1 MKKLILLISLLTA
14 LFPRVSAQASR
25 AVGSYDAAA
34 AKVSAQN
41 DLANWMSY
49 LPDDVF
55 VAHLSIPGT
64 HDTTTGHGFN
74 WTGAIAPGIMES
86 ASRTQTLTLSQQL
99 EKGVRAFDFRP
110 GLSSDKKSL
119 TCNHGISY
127 TKLSMTDAFNT
138 LTDYLDAHPK
148 EFFVIHLFR
157 GNVYQSGAPYGA
169 FDSQSDKNKYN
180 ELFNEFFNQG
190 KFNDYIVEY
199 TPYLKVKDMRGKMV
213 IFRRDRIDFAY
224 IAKAG
229 NFGTWRSDSELWTEE
244 SLVSVSN
251 AKDPTVRGTMAV
263 TDVSSP
269 ENDDQL
275 QTELN
280 SIAAI
285 NKFAREQVRPNEAK
299 TANSSYKPTLVMC
312 FTSGALYNENRTG
325 YAQNASHTNPH
336 LTNLIKQSAA
346 DGKAGPTGIVL
357 SDWVYVT
364 EDSGYKT
371 DGETADTQIVPT
383 IALNNFDYI
392 SEFIL
397 DDELFSGNLETA
409 ETFWDLNTQYIFR
422 NKATGKFLSAGA
434 NWGTHAVL
442 GDVPIRI
449 TPRFDASTGM
459 HTLLTTFR
467 QGNTVNYLGA
477 NAYIDN
483 SEPCLLK
490 VKMVGDKTFT
500 FAREDGSML
509 TAVAADQGYADGTQ
523 YKVDFGVE
531 VENDEMQQWEVVRV
545 KDYVNTLAATASN
558 SNPVDLTIMVRGN
571 QFHANDGDNDLWQWK
586 DYGDTRYCVK
596 HTKNCW
602 LGSNKDIVSKNIE
615 TDKDCFVKLH
625 HNFDGHSVSSIN
637 LGKLSKWELFQVIED
652 LPDGVYQVKA
662 SIANYAV
669 PKGGDPSKDEYLYL
683 QLTGSYGSDS
693 PKEVTTSIEYNAENK
708 SGNFSDA
715 AEYLKEL
722 RKSTNINTSSLVTVK
737 NGKLEIRFRKGSN
750 KSAVSVGIDNVKLI
764 YLGPDTSEGLD
775 FLKKVLADADA
786 KVKYLS
792 QTSQEEWKTKELI
805 NKYKTWVENSS
816 ADQIEGDGSKEA
828 YEVYTILRELTY
840 KVVTDGAADNTDLT
854 PAIINNSF
862 ELGNGFGWNINSVGG
877 TEKAVS
883 DTKVVLRGDKDGT
896 YYMSGSD
903 VAGDYLFNTFERL
916 TDNAEPRG
924 TVLSQSIP
932 GLPAGHYRLNFAA
945 ATTSSADEPR
955 YLWVDING
963 IKTKS
968 QPLTLDRANA
978 QTISVEF
985 DVAENTEEVT
995 ISVCGANADGSWD
1008 DYGGVW
1014 YKVDNFRLYYHGTTK
1029 VCQFYDRLNRAIQR
1043 FTALAS
1049 TLPKKYSSQWQ
1060 PTKYRHYYEEHLASH
1075 QNQNNPDP
1083 DDPNLEDPMNGSNGL
1098 KEIEEMYAELRALV
1112 LSQTEEGADMTGA
1125 ILNQSFEL
1133 GDMTGWTC
1141 EMDPTADT
1149 KVTRGDQ
1156 EDVYKT
1162 SGLDKEYLFNTYL
1175 GPDPGTSAP
1184 LYQTVT
1190 GIPAGHY
1197 RLTALVAS
1205 DAGNKFFLAADRTFS
1220 DMMTIPATTD
1230 GTEAKTKFHEMT
1242 VEFEV
1247 TDPTQDVTIG
1257 IYPSNDGSFNA
1268 DPKPETK
1275 GPWFKADNFRLTL
1288 IRKFIG
1294 IDWTWTTPD
1303 HVYDTLIL
1311 PFAADVP
1318 AGMEIYNTS
1327 GVDETVKSEDYQ
1339 VLKLEK
1345 ADRIEANTPYVVKR
1359 VEIVDDTESGA
1370 ENEPQAAPARAPR
1383 AGAQVET
1390 YTFTGSAV
1398 NDPDQDLYKKGL
1410 LTGTLGGTK
1419 MTGGDGTM
1427 NFAEEKNF
1435 FLVNLAGTDEDV
1447 KPNHGYIAAAD
1458 REGLKDALY
1467 LENYPDL
1474 TPTGVEAVAVDGELS
1489 GEVDVY
1495 TAAGVIVRRGV
1506 EAGNALEGLPRGI
1519 YIITDGRNTVK
1530 FLK

>member
-1 MKKLILLISLLTA
+1 MKKLIILICLLTA

-25 AVGSYDAAA
+25 AVAAYDAAA
-34 AKVSAQN
+34 AKVNAQN

-55 VAHLSIPGT
+55 VAHLSIPGS

-74 WTGAIAPGIMES
+74 GTGIIA
-86 ASRTQTLTLSQQL
+86 ASTHASSSQTQTATLDEQL
-99 EKGVRAFDFRP
+99 AGGLRAFDFRP
-110 GLSSDKKSL
+110 GLSSDKTYL
-119 TCNHGISY
+119 NCNHGISP
-127 TKLSMTDAFNT
+127 TKISMEAAFT
-138 LTDYLDAHPK
+138 KLTDYLDAHPG

-157 GNVYQSGAPYGA
+157 GNVYQSGAPLYA
-169 FDSQSDKNKYN
+169 YDSQSDKDTYN
-180 ELFNEFFNQG
+180 RLFNEFFNQG
-190 KFNDYIVEY
+190 KFSNYIVDY
-199 TPYLKVKDMRGKMV
+199 SPNLKVKDMRGKMV

-229 NFGTWRSDSELWTEE
+229 NFGNWRSDTELWTEE

-280 SIAAI
+280 SITAI

-299 TANSSYKPTLVMC
+299 TANSSYKPTWVMC

-325 YAQNASHTNPH
+325 YAQNATHTNPH

-346 DGKAGPTGIVL
+346 EGKAGPTGIVL
-357 SDWVYVT
+357 SDWVL
-364 EDSGYKT
+364 T
-371 DGETADTQIVPT
+371 DKYGNYETKGVDLIPAI
-383 IALNNFDYI
+383 IYNNFDYI

-490 VKMVGDKTFT
+490 VKMVGEKTFT
-500 FAREDGSML
+500 FAREDGLML
-509 TAVAADQGYADGTQ
+509 TAGAADQVYADGTQ
-523 YKVDFGVE
+523 YKVDFGAE
-531 VENDEMQQWEVVRV
+531 VENDEMQQWEVIRV
-545 KDYVNTLAATASN
+545 KDYVNNLAATASN
-558 SNPVDLTIMVRGN
+558 NNPVDLTVMVRGN
-571 QFHANDGDNDLWQWK
+571 QFHANDDDENAKWSFDAKSYSVANAKAKRGYLN
-586 DYGDTRYCVK
+586 
-596 HTKNCW
+596 KN
-602 LGSNKDIVSKNIE
+602 VE
-615 TDKDCFVKLH
+615 TDKDGFVKLY
-625 HNFDGHSVSSIN
+625 NDDTA
-637 LGKLSKWELFQVIED
+637 LSGFGRSTAWELYQIIED
-652 LPDGVYQVKA
+652 LPNGVYQVT
-662 SIANYAV
+662 ANVANCAV
-669 PKGGDPSKDEYLYL
+669 SSTNESKDEYMRLR
-683 QLTGSYGSDS
+683 LTGGIDGESEDV
-693 PKEVTTSIEYNAENK
+693 KNTEVAYSGK
-708 SGNFSDA
+708 SGNYSDA
-715 AEYLKEL
+715 TEYLNIL
-722 RKSTNINTSSLVTVK
+722 RNSSLTTKSTMVTVD
-737 NGKLEIRFRKGSN
+737 NGRLEIRFLKGSN
-750 KSAVSVGIDNVKLI
+750 TSKVSVAIDNVKLL
-764 YLGPDTSEGLD
+764 YLGPDPAAASN
-775 FLKKVLADADA
+775 FLEKVLADADA
-786 KVKYLS
+786 KVALLPEAYRDGWEADMQPYRAMLN
-792 QTSQEEWKTKELI
+792 TSNIQ
-805 NKYKTWVENSS
+805 
-816 ADQIEGDGSKEA
+816 GDGSQEA
-828 YEVYTILRELTY
+828 YEIYTKLRERAF
-840 KVVTDGAADNTDLT
+840 KVVTDGAADNTDMT
-854 PAIINNSF
+854 PALINSSF
-862 ELGNGFGWNINSVGG
+862 EIGTGFGWNITYVD
-877 TEKAVS
+877 
-883 DTKVVLRGDKDGT
+883 DTKVTANDGV
-896 YYMSGSD
+896 YKMD
-903 VAGDYLFNTFERL
+903 VSESAGTYLFNTWQ
-916 TDNAEPRG
+916 NGRG

-945 ATTSSADEPR
+945 GTDSNR
-955 YLWVDING
+955 YLWIDVNG
-963 IKTKS
+963 IKTRS
-968 QPLTLDRANA
+968 PLLELAADNA
-978 QTISVEF
+978 ELVSFEF

-995 ISVCGANADGSWD
+995 ISICGANDDGSWD
-1008 DYGGVW
+1008 DFGGNW
-1014 YKVDNFRLYYHGTTK
+1014 YKVDNFKLYYHGKTK
-1029 VCQFYDRLNRAIQR
+1029 VCPFYERLNKAITR
-1043 FTALAS
+1043 FTNLAN
-1049 TLPKKYSSQWQ
+1049 TLPDKYASQWH
-1060 PTKYRHYYEEHLASH
+1060 PTKYRKMYEDHINSGTH
-1075 QNQNNPDP
+1075 DTDP
-1083 DDPNLEDPMNGSNGL
+1083 DASDPLNGSNGL
-1098 KEIEEMYAELRALV
+1098 KEIQEMYAELRALV
-1112 LSQTEEGADMTGA
+1112 LSQTEEGADMAGA

-1162 SGLDKEYLFNTYL
+1162 NGLDKEYLFNTYL

-1184 LYQTVT
+1184 VYQTVT

-1220 DMMTIPATTD
+1220 DLMTIPATTD

-1247 TDPTQDVTIG
+1247 TEPTQDVTIG

-1268 DPKPETK
+1268 DTKPETM

-1327 GVDETVKSEDYQ
+1327 AVDETVKSEDYQ

-1345 ADRIEANTPYVVKR
+1345 ADKIEANTPYVVKR
-1359 VEIVDDTESGA
+1359 VEIVDDTESGS
-1370 ENEPQAAPARAPR
+1370 ETEPQSAPARAPR

-1435 FLVNLAGTDEDV
+1435 FLVNLAGTDEEV

-1506 EAGNALEGLPRGI
+1506 EAGSALEGLPRGI

-1530 FLK
+1530 SLK

>member
-1 MKKLILLISLLTA
+1 MKKLIILICLLTA

-25 AVGSYDAAA
+25 AVAAYDAAA
-34 AKVSAQN
+34 AKVNAQN

-55 VAHLSIPGT
+55 VAHLSIPGS

-74 WTGAIAPGIMES
+74 GTGIIA
-86 ASRTQTLTLSQQL
+86 ASTHASSSQTQTATLDEQL
-99 EKGVRAFDFRP
+99 AGGLRAFDFRP
-110 GLSSDKKSL
+110 GLSSDKTYL
-119 TCNHGISY
+119 NCNHGISP
-127 TKLSMTDAFNT
+127 TKISMEAAFT
-138 LTDYLDAHPK
+138 KLTDYLDAHPG

-157 GNVYQSGAPYGA
+157 GNVYQSGAPLYA
-169 FDSQSDKNKYN
+169 YDSQSDKDTYN
-180 ELFNEFFNQG
+180 RLFNEFFNQG
-190 KFNDYIVEY
+190 KFSNYIVDY
-199 TPYLKVKDMRGKMV
+199 SPNLKVKDMRGKMV

-229 NFGTWRSDSELWTEE
+229 NFGNWRSDTELWTEE

-280 SIAAI
+280 SITAI

-299 TANSSYKPTLVMC
+299 TANSSYKPTWVMC

-325 YAQNASHTNPH
+325 YAQNATHTNPH

-346 DGKAGPTGIVL
+346 EGKAGPTGIVL
-357 SDWVYVT
+357 SDWVL
-364 EDSGYKT
+364 T
-371 DGETADTQIVPT
+371 DKYGNYETKGVDLIPAI
-383 IALNNFDYI
+383 IYNNFDYI

-490 VKMVGDKTFT
+490 VKMVGEKTFT
-500 FAREDGSML
+500 FAREDGLML
-509 TAVAADQGYADGTQ
+509 TAGAADQVYADGTQ
-523 YKVDFGVE
+523 YKVDFGAE
-531 VENDEMQQWEVVRV
+531 VENDEMQQWEVIRV
-545 KDYVNTLAATASN
+545 KDYVNNLAATASN
-558 SNPVDLTIMVRGN
+558 NNPVDLTVMVRGN
-571 QFHANDGDNDLWQWK
+571 QFHANDDDENAKWSFDAKSYSVANAKAKRGYLN
-586 DYGDTRYCVK
+586 
-596 HTKNCW
+596 KN
-602 LGSNKDIVSKNIE
+602 VE
-615 TDKDCFVKLH
+615 TDKDGFVKLY
-625 HNFDGHSVSSIN
+625 NDDTA
-637 LGKLSKWELFQVIED
+637 LSGYGRSTAWELYQIIED
-652 LPDGVYQVKA
+652 LPNGVYQVT
-662 SIANYAV
+662 ANVANCAV
-669 PKGGDPSKDEYLYL
+669 SSTNESKDEYMRLR
-683 QLTGSYGSDS
+683 LTGGIGGESEDV
-693 PKEVTTSIEYNAENK
+693 KNTEVAYSGK
-708 SGNFSDA
+708 SGNYSDA
-715 AEYLKEL
+715 TEYLNIL
-722 RKSTNINTSSLVTVK
+722 RNSSLTTKSTMVTVD
-737 NGKLEIRFRKGSN
+737 NGRLEIRFLKGSN
-750 KSAVSVGIDNVKLI
+750 TSKVSVAIDNVKLL
-764 YLGPDTSEGLD
+764 YLGPDPAAASN
-775 FLKKVLADADA
+775 FLEKVLADADA
-786 KVKYLS
+786 KVALLPEAYRDGWEADMQPYRAMLN
-792 QTSQEEWKTKELI
+792 TSNIQ
-805 NKYKTWVENSS
+805 
-816 ADQIEGDGSKEA
+816 GDGSQEA
-828 YEVYTILRELTY
+828 YEIYTKLRERAF
-840 KVVTDGAADNTDLT
+840 KVVTGGAADNTDMT
-854 PAIINNSF
+854 PALINSSF
-862 ELGNGFGWNINSVGG
+862 EIGTGFGWNITYVG
-877 TEKAVS
+877 
-883 DTKVVLRGDKDGT
+883 DTKVTANDGV
-896 YYMSGSD
+896 YKMD
-903 VAGDYLFNTFERL
+903 VSESAGTYLFNTWQ
-916 TDNAEPRG
+916 NGRG

-945 ATTSSADEPR
+945 GTDSNR
-955 YLWVDING
+955 YLWIDVNG
-963 IKTKS
+963 IKTRS
-968 QPLTLDRANA
+968 PLLELAADNA
-978 QTISVEF
+978 ELVSFEF

-995 ISVCGANADGSWD
+995 ISICGANDDGSWD
-1008 DYGGVW
+1008 DFGGNW
-1014 YKVDNFRLYYHGTTK
+1014 YKVDNFKLYYHGKTK
-1029 VCQFYDRLNRAIQR
+1029 VCPFYERLNKAITR
-1043 FTALAS
+1043 FTNLAN
-1049 TLPKKYSSQWQ
+1049 TLPDKYASQWH
-1060 PTKYRHYYEEHLASH
+1060 PTKYRKMYEDHINSGTH
-1075 QNQNNPDP
+1075 DTDP
-1083 DDPNLEDPMNGSNGL
+1083 DASDPLNGSNGL
-1098 KEIEEMYAELRALV
+1098 KEIQEMYAELRALV
-1112 LSQTEEGADMTGA
+1112 LSQTEEGADMAGA

-1162 SGLDKEYLFNTYL
+1162 NGLDKEYLFNTYL

-1184 LYQTVT
+1184 VYQTVT

-1220 DMMTIPATTD
+1220 DLMTIPATTD

-1247 TDPTQDVTIG
+1247 TEPTQDVTIG

-1268 DPKPETK
+1268 DTKPETM

-1327 GVDETVKSEDYQ
+1327 AVDETVKSEDYQ

-1345 ADRIEANTPYVVKR
+1345 ADKIEANTPYVVKR
-1359 VEIVDDTESGA
+1359 VEIVDDTESGS
-1370 ENEPQAAPARAPR
+1370 ETEPQSAPARAPR

-1435 FLVNLAGTDEDV
+1435 FLVNLAGTDEEV

-1530 FLK
+1530 SLK

>member
-1 MKKLILLISLLTA
+1 MKKLIILICLLTA
-14 LFPRVSAQASR
+14 LFPWVSAQALR
-25 AVGSYDAAA
+25 ADAAYDAAA
-34 AKVSAQN
+34 AKVNAQN

-86 ASRTQTLTLSQQL
+86 ASRTQTLTLSEQL

-138 LTDYLDAHPK
+138 LTGYLDAHPK

-213 IFRRDRIDFAY
+213 VFRRDRIDFAY

-229 NFGTWRSDSELWTEE
+229 NFGNWRSDSELWTEE

-269 ENDDQL
+269 EGDEL

-280 SIAAI
+280 SITAI

-299 TANSSYKPTLVMC
+299 TANSSYKPTWVMC
-312 FTSGALYNENRTG
+312 FTSGALDGENRTG
-325 YAQNASHTNPH
+325 YAKNASNTNPH

-346 DGKAGPTGIVL
+346 EGKAGPTGIVL

-449 TPRFDASTGM
+449 TPRFDNTTGM
-459 HTLLTTFR
+459 HSLLTTFK
-467 QGNTVNYLGA
+467 QPEKEVGYIGE
-477 NAYIDN
+477 NAYVDN
-483 SEPCLLK
+483 PEPCLLK
-490 VKMVGDKTFT
+490 VKMVGEKTFT
-500 FAREDGSML
+500 FARENGKML
-509 TAVAADQGYADGTQ
+509 SAAESSVIDLLEDSENPAKVYADGTK
-523 YKVDFGVE
+523 YKVGYLDE
-531 VENDEMQQWEVVRV
+531 VENDEMQQWEVIRV
-545 KDYVNTLAATASN
+545 KDYVNTLAATASKD
-558 SNPVDLTIMVRGN
+558 NPVDLSVMVRGN
-571 QFHANDGDNDLWQWK
+571 QFHANDDDENAKWTWEHDGGTYLAQT
-586 DYGDTRYCVK
+586 YEPYRAYE
-596 HTKNCW
+596 TKNQ
-602 LGSNKDIVSKNIE
+602 E
-615 TDKDCFVKLH
+615 TDKDTYVKLYTTREMPI
-625 HNFDGHSVSSIN
+625 GRGSMSQWR
-637 LGKLSKWELFQVIED
+637 LYQVIED
-652 LPDGVYQVKA
+652 LPDGRYQV
-662 SIANYAV
+662 IADVVNCA
-669 PKGGDPSKDEYLYL
+669 GGGTTHM
-683 QLTGSYGSDS
+683 QITGSIG
-693 PKEVTTSIEYNAENK
+693 A
-708 SGNFSDA
+708 SDA
-715 AEYLKEL
+715 KQTNSDATYTKNTGNHGADVYIPYLRSGDYTL
-722 RKSTNINTSSLVTVK
+722 TSSEVAVS
-737 NGKLEIRFRKGSN
+737 NGRLEIRFFKDSN
-750 KSAVSVGIDNVKLI
+750 RSINSVAIDNVKLL
-764 YLGPDTSEGLD
+764 YLGPDPAAASD

-786 KVKYLS
+786 KVAMLPETYRNGWDSDMQSYRDKANNNLV
-792 QTSQEEWKTKELI
+792 
-805 NKYKTWVENSS
+805 N
-816 ADQIEGDGSKEA
+816 GDGTAEA
-828 YEVYTILRELTY
+828 YEIYTNLRERTY
-840 KVVTDGAADNTDLT
+840 KVVTEGAADNTDLT

-862 ELGNGFGWNINSVGG
+862 ELGNGFGWNINAVG
-877 TEKAVS
+877 
-883 DTKVVLRGDKDGT
+883 DTRVVERGNMDGT
-896 YYMSGSD
+896 YYMAGSD
-903 VAGDYLFNTFERL
+903 VAGDYLFNTYKGQ
-916 TDNAEPRG
+916 DNTTARG

-945 ATTSSADEPR
+945 ATKSSADSPR

-968 QPLTLDRANA
+968 QPLTLDLKNA
-978 QTISVEF
+978 QTVSVEF

-1075 QNQNNPDP
+1075 QDQNNPDP
-1083 DDPNLEDPMNGSNGL
+1083 DDPDLTDPMNGSNGL
-1098 KEIEEMYAELRALV
+1098 KEIQEMYAELRALV
-1112 LSQTEEGADMTGA
+1112 LSQTEEGANMTGA

-1141 EMDPTADT
+1141 EVDTEADT
-1149 KVTRGDQ
+1149 KVTLGDN
-1156 EDVYKT
+1156 DPNIKT
-1162 SGLDKEYLFNTYL
+1162 DGMDGKYLFNTWQY
-1175 GPDPGTSAP
+1175 GVSAP
-1184 LYQTVT
+1184 VYQTVT

-1220 DMMTIPATTD
+1220 DLMTIPATTD
-1230 GTEAKTKFHEMT
+1230 GTEAKTKFHEIT

-1247 TDPTQDVTIG
+1247 TEPTQDVTIG

-1268 DPKPETK
+1268 DTKPETM

-1327 GVDETVKSEDYQ
+1327 AVDETVKSEDYQ

-1345 ADRIEANTPYVVKR
+1345 ADKIEANTPYVVKR
-1359 VEIVDDTESGA
+1359 VEIVDDTESGS
-1370 ENEPQAAPARAPR
+1370 ETEPQSAPARAPR

-1435 FLVNLAGTDEDV
+1435 FLVNLAGTDEEV

-1495 TAAGVIVRRGV
+1495 TAAGVIVRCGV

-1519 YIITDGRNTVK
+1519 YIITDGRNTIK
-1530 FLK
+1530 SLK

>member
-1 MKKLILLISLLTA
+1 MKKLIILICLLTA

-25 AVGSYDAAA
+25 AVAAYDAAA
-34 AKVSAQN
+34 AKVNAQN

-86 ASRTQTLTLSQQL
+86 ASRTQTLTLSEQL

-138 LTDYLDAHPK
+138 LTGYLDAHPK

-213 IFRRDRIDFAY
+213 VFRRDRIDFAY

-229 NFGTWRSDSELWTEE
+229 NFGNWRSDSELWTEE

-269 ENDDQL
+269 EGDEL

-280 SIAAI
+280 SITAI

-299 TANSSYKPTLVMC
+299 TANSSYKPTWVMC
-312 FTSGALYNENRTG
+312 FTSGALDGENRTG
-325 YAQNASHTNPH
+325 YAKNASNTNPH

-346 DGKAGPTGIVL
+346 EGKAGPTGIVL

-449 TPRFDASTGM
+449 TPRFDNTTGM
-459 HTLLTTFR
+459 HSLLTTFK
-467 QGNTVNYLGA
+467 QGGGDAVNYIAPNPNGSDPDDP
-477 NAYIDN
+477 YVDTQT
-483 SEPCLLK
+483 PCLMK
-490 VKMVGDKTFT
+490 VKVVGDIADKTFT
-500 FAREDGSML
+500 FARADGKML
-509 TAVAADQGYADGTQ
+509 TADETDHVYADGTQ
-523 YKVDFGVE
+523 YRVRFCAE
-531 VENDEMQQWEVVRV
+531 SENNEMQQWEVLRV
-545 KDYVNTLAATASN
+545 KDYVNTLAATASKD
-558 SNPVDLTIMVRGN
+558 NPVDLTVMVRGN
-571 QFHANDGDNDLWQWK
+571 QFHANDDDENAKWSFASK
-586 DYGDTRYCVK
+586 SHYGVSRA
-596 HTKNCW
+596 
-602 LGSNKDIVSKNIE
+602 GKDIVGNNLWD
-615 TDKDCFVKLH
+615 DKDFFVKLF
-625 HNFDGHSVSSIN
+625 NSKGTADGYGEATGWT
-637 LGKLSKWELFQVIED
+637 LDQVIED
-652 LPDGVYQVKA
+652 LPNGRYKVVADIVNCAGDNTTTLQIVGSFGASESNSSPVVQAKYTQNTGNHSAETFRNYFKTGDYQV
-662 SIANYAV
+662 
-669 PKGGDPSKDEYLYL
+669 
-683 QLTGSYGSDS
+683 
-693 PKEVTTSIEYNAENK
+693 TS
-708 SGNFSDA
+708 G
-715 AEYLKEL
+715 
-722 RKSTNINTSSLVTVK
+722 LVTVT
-737 NGKLEIRFRKGSN
+737 NGKLKILFEKGSN
-750 KSAVSVGIDNVKLI
+750 TSIVSVGIDNVKLL
-764 YLGPDTSEGLD
+764 YLGPDPAAASD

-786 KVKYLS
+786 KVAMLPETYRDGWDSDMQSYRDKANNNL
-792 QTSQEEWKTKELI
+792 
-805 NKYKTWVENSS
+805 V
-816 ADQIEGDGSKEA
+816 DGDGTAEA
-828 YEVYTILRELTY
+828 YEIYTNLRERAF
-840 KVVTDGAADNTDLT
+840 KVVTDGAADNTDMT
-854 PAIINNSF
+854 PALINSSF
-862 ELGNGFGWNINSVGG
+862 EIGTGFGWNITYVG
-877 TEKAVS
+877 
-883 DTKVVLRGDKDGT
+883 DTKVTANDGV
-896 YYMSGSD
+896 YKMD
-903 VAGDYLFNTFERL
+903 VSESAGTYLFNTWQ
-916 TDNAEPRG
+916 NGRG

-945 ATTSSADEPR
+945 GTDSNR
-955 YLWVDING
+955 YLWIDVNG
-963 IKTKS
+963 IKTRS
-968 QPLTLDRANA
+968 PLLELAADNA
-978 QTISVEF
+978 ELVSFEF

-995 ISVCGANADGSWD
+995 ISICGANDDGSWD
-1008 DYGGVW
+1008 DFGGNW
-1014 YKVDNFRLYYHGTTK
+1014 YKVDNFKLYYHGKTK
-1029 VCQFYDRLNRAIQR
+1029 VCPFYERLNKAITR
-1043 FTALAS
+1043 FTNLAN
-1049 TLPKKYSSQWQ
+1049 TLPDKYASQWH
-1060 PTKYRHYYEEHLASH
+1060 PTKYRKMYEDHINSGTH
-1075 QNQNNPDP
+1075 DTDP
-1083 DDPNLEDPMNGSNGL
+1083 DASDPLNGSNGL
-1098 KEIEEMYAELRALV
+1098 KEIQEMYAELRALV
-1112 LSQTEEGADMTGA
+1112 LSQTEEGADMAGA

-1162 SGLDKEYLFNTYL
+1162 NGLDKEYLFNTYL

-1184 LYQTVT
+1184 VYQTVT

-1197 RLTALVAS
+1197 RLTAQVAS

-1220 DMMTIPATTD
+1220 DLMTIPATTD

-1247 TDPTQDVTIG
+1247 TEPTQDVTIG

-1268 DPKPETK
+1268 DTKPETM

-1327 GVDETVKSEDYQ
+1327 AVDETVKSEDYQ

-1345 ADRIEANTPYVVKR
+1345 ADKIEANTPYVVKR
-1359 VEIVDDTESGA
+1359 VEIVDDTESGS
-1370 ENEPQAAPARAPR
+1370 ETEPQSAPARAPR

-1435 FLVNLAGTDEDV
+1435 FLVNLAGTDEV
-1447 KPNHGYIAAAD
+1447 VQPNHGYIAAAD

-1519 YIITDGRNTVK
+1519 YIITDGRNTIK
-1530 FLK
+1530 SLK

>member
-1 MKKLILLISLLTA
+1 MKKLIILICLLTA

-25 AVGSYDAAA
+25 AVAAYDAAA
-34 AKVSAQN
+34 AKVNAQN

-55 VAHLSIPGT
+55 VAHLSIPGS

-74 WTGAIAPGIMES
+74 GTGIIA
-86 ASRTQTLTLSQQL
+86 ASTHASSSQTQTATLDEQL
-99 EKGVRAFDFRP
+99 AGGLRAFDFRP
-110 GLSSDKKSL
+110 GLSSDKTYL
-119 TCNHGISY
+119 NCNHGISP
-127 TKLSMTDAFNT
+127 TKISMEAAFT
-138 LTDYLDAHPK
+138 KLTDYLDAHPG

-157 GNVYQSGAPYGA
+157 GNVYQSGAPLYA
-169 FDSQSDKNKYN
+169 YDSQSDKDTYN
-180 ELFNEFFNQG
+180 RLFNEFFNQG
-190 KFNDYIVEY
+190 KFSNYIVDY
-199 TPYLKVKDMRGKMV
+199 SPNLKVKDMRGKMV

-229 NFGTWRSDSELWTEE
+229 NFGNWRSDTELWTEE

-280 SIAAI
+280 SITAI

-299 TANSSYKPTLVMC
+299 TANSSYKPTWVMC

-325 YAQNASHTNPH
+325 YAQNATHTNPH

-346 DGKAGPTGIVL
+346 EGKAGPTGIVL
-357 SDWVYVT
+357 SDWVL
-364 EDSGYKT
+364 T
-371 DGETADTQIVPT
+371 DKYGNYETKGVDLIPAI
-383 IALNNFDYI
+383 IYNNFDYI

-490 VKMVGDKTFT
+490 VKMVGEKTFT
-500 FAREDGSML
+500 FAREDGLML
-509 TAVAADQGYADGTQ
+509 TAGAADQVYADGTQ
-523 YKVDFGVE
+523 YKVDFGAE
-531 VENDEMQQWEVVRV
+531 VENDEMQQWEVIRV
-545 KDYVNTLAATASN
+545 KDYVNNLAATASN
-558 SNPVDLTIMVRGN
+558 NNPVDLTVMVRGN
-571 QFHANDGDNDLWQWK
+571 QFHANDDDENAKWSFDAKSYSVANAKAKRGYLN
-586 DYGDTRYCVK
+586 
-596 HTKNCW
+596 KN
-602 LGSNKDIVSKNIE
+602 VE
-615 TDKDCFVKLH
+615 TDKDGFVKLY
-625 HNFDGHSVSSIN
+625 NDDTA
-637 LGKLSKWELFQVIED
+637 LSGYGRSTAWELYQIIED
-652 LPDGVYQVKA
+652 LPNGVYQVT
-662 SIANYAV
+662 ANVANCAV
-669 PKGGDPSKDEYLYL
+669 SSTNESKDEYMRLR
-683 QLTGSYGSDS
+683 LTGGIGGESEDV
-693 PKEVTTSIEYNAENK
+693 KNTEVAYSGK
-708 SGNFSDA
+708 SGNYSDA
-715 AEYLKEL
+715 TEYLNIL
-722 RKSTNINTSSLVTVK
+722 RNSSLTTKSTMVTVD
-737 NGKLEIRFRKGSN
+737 NGRLEIRFLKGSN
-750 KSAVSVGIDNVKLI
+750 TSKVSVAIDNVKLL
-764 YLGPDTSEGLD
+764 YLGPDPAAASN
-775 FLKKVLADADA
+775 FLEKVLADADA
-786 KVKYLS
+786 KVALLPEAYRDGWEADMQPYRAMLN
-792 QTSQEEWKTKELI
+792 TSNIQ
-805 NKYKTWVENSS
+805 
-816 ADQIEGDGSKEA
+816 GDGSQEA
-828 YEVYTILRELTY
+828 YEIYTKLRERAF
-840 KVVTDGAADNTDLT
+840 KVVTDGAADNTDMT
-854 PAIINNSF
+854 PALINSSF
-862 ELGNGFGWNINSVGG
+862 EIGTGFGWNITYVG
-877 TEKAVS
+877 
-883 DTKVVLRGDKDGT
+883 DTKVTANDGV
-896 YYMSGSD
+896 YKMD
-903 VAGDYLFNTFERL
+903 VSESAGTYLFNTWQ
-916 TDNAEPRG
+916 NGRG

-945 ATTSSADEPR
+945 GTDSNR
-955 YLWVDING
+955 YLWIDVNG
-963 IKTKS
+963 IKTRS
-968 QPLTLDRANA
+968 PLLELAADNA
-978 QTISVEF
+978 ELVSFEF

-995 ISVCGANADGSWD
+995 ISICGANDDGSWD
-1008 DYGGVW
+1008 DFGGNW
-1014 YKVDNFRLYYHGTTK
+1014 YKVDNFKLYYHGKTK
-1029 VCQFYDRLNRAIQR
+1029 VCPFYERLNKAITR
-1043 FTALAS
+1043 FTNLAN
-1049 TLPKKYSSQWQ
+1049 TLPDKYASQWH
-1060 PTKYRHYYEEHLASH
+1060 PTKYRKMYEDHINSGTH
-1075 QNQNNPDP
+1075 DTDP
-1083 DDPNLEDPMNGSNGL
+1083 DASDPLNGSNGL
-1098 KEIEEMYAELRALV
+1098 KEIQEMYAELRALV
-1112 LSQTEEGADMTGA
+1112 LSQTEEGADMAGA

-1162 SGLDKEYLFNTYL
+1162 NGLDKEYLFNTYL

-1184 LYQTVT
+1184 VYQTVT

-1220 DMMTIPATTD
+1220 DLMTIPATTD

-1247 TDPTQDVTIG
+1247 TEPTQDVTIG

-1268 DPKPETK
+1268 DTKPETM

-1327 GVDETVKSEDYQ
+1327 AVDETVKSEDYQ

-1345 ADRIEANTPYVVKR
+1345 ADKIEANTPYVVKR
-1359 VEIVDDTESGA
+1359 VEIVDDTESGS
-1370 ENEPQAAPARAPR
+1370 ETEPQSAPARAPR

-1435 FLVNLAGTDEDV
+1435 FLVNLAGTDEEV

-1530 FLK
+1530 SLK

>member
-1 MKKLILLISLLTA
+1 MKKLIILICLLTA
-14 LFPRVSAQASR
+14 LFPWVSAQALR
-25 AVGSYDAAA
+25 ADAAYDAAA
-34 AKVSAQN
+34 AKVNAQN

-86 ASRTQTLTLSQQL
+86 ASRTQTLTLSEQL

-138 LTDYLDAHPK
+138 LTGYLDAHPK

-213 IFRRDRIDFAY
+213 VFRRDRIDFAY

-229 NFGTWRSDSELWTEE
+229 NFGNWRSDSELWTEE

-269 ENDDQL
+269 EGDEL

-280 SIAAI
+280 SITAI

-299 TANSSYKPTLVMC
+299 TANSSYKPTWVMC
-312 FTSGALYNENRTG
+312 FTSGALDGENRTG
-325 YAQNASHTNPH
+325 YAKNASNTNPH

-346 DGKAGPTGIVL
+346 EGKAGPTGIVL

-371 DGETADTQIVPT
+371 DGETADKQIVPT

-449 TPRFDASTGM
+449 TPRFDNTTGM
-459 HTLLTTFR
+459 HSLLTTFR
-467 QGNTVNYLGA
+467 QRETANYLGA
-477 NAYIDN
+477 DAYIDN
-483 SEPCLLK
+483 TDPCLLK
-490 VKMVGDKTFT
+490 VKMVGEKTFT
-500 FAREDGSML
+500 FAREDGLML
-509 TAVAADQGYADGTQ
+509 TAGAADQVYADGTQ
-523 YKVDFGVE
+523 YKVDFGAE

-545 KDYVNTLAATASN
+545 KDYVNSLAVTATRD
-558 SNPVDLTIMVRGN
+558 NPVDFTVLVRGS
-571 QFHANDGDNDLWQWK
+571 QFHVNDEDENNNWTFSPNRSDKAKL
-586 DYGDTRYCVK
+586 
-596 HTKNCW
+596 TKEF
-602 LGSNKDIVSKNIE
+602 VNIE
-615 TDKDCFVKLH
+615 TDKDQFIKIEGGTATPGFGDRTGW
-625 HNFDGHSVSSIN
+625 NFTQT
-637 LGKLSKWELFQVIED
+637 LTD
-652 LPDGVYQVKA
+652 LPDGLYQVTA
-662 SIANYAV
+662 DVVNCA
-669 PKGGDPSKDEYLYL
+669 GDEVGKVVMTVTGTNNSKSE
-683 QLTGSYGSDS
+683 
-693 PKEVTTSIEYNAENK
+693 
-708 SGNFSDA
+708 
-715 AEYLKEL
+715 
-722 RKSTNINTSSLVTVK
+722 TNINYCGSTTNFNANDFLTRLRNGNNTFTSGNVSVSD
-737 NGKLEIRFRKGSN
+737 GKLEIKFTKGSN
-750 KSAVSVGIDNVKLI
+750 TSNTWVAIDNVKLR
-764 YLGPDTSEGLD
+764 YLGSDPTAASD
-775 FLKKVLADADA
+775 FLAKVLADADA
-786 KVKYLS
+786 KVKMLPAEYQDGWDTDMAPYRAMLN
-792 QTSQEEWKTKELI
+792 TSNIQ
-805 NKYKTWVENSS
+805 
-816 ADQIEGDGSKEA
+816 GDGSQEA
-828 YEVYTILRELTY
+828 YEIYTKLRERAF
-840 KVVTDGAADNTDLT
+840 KVVTDGAADNTDMT
-854 PAIINNSF
+854 PALINSSF
-862 ELGNGFGWNINSVGG
+862 EIGTGFGWNITYVGDTRVTANDG
-877 TEKAVS
+877 VYKMTVS
-883 DTKVVLRGDKDGT
+883 DGAGT
-896 YYMSGSD
+896 
-903 VAGDYLFNTFERL
+903 YLFNTWQ
-916 TDNAEPRG
+916 DGRG
-924 TVLSQSIP
+924 TVLSQTLP

-945 ATTSSADEPR
+945 GTDADR
-955 YLWVDING
+955 YLWIDVNG
-963 IKTKS
+963 IKTRS
-968 QPLTLDRANA
+968 PLLELAADNA
-978 QTISVEF
+978 ELVSFEF

-995 ISVCGANADGSWD
+995 ISICGANNDGSWD
-1008 DYGGVW
+1008 DFGGNW
-1014 YKVDNFRLYYHGTTK
+1014 YKVDNFRLYYHGKTK
-1029 VCQFYDRLNRAIQR
+1029 VCPFYERLNKAITR
-1043 FTALAS
+1043 FTNLAN
-1049 TLPKKYSSQWQ
+1049 TLPDKYASQWH
-1060 PTKYRHYYEEHLASH
+1060 PTKYRKMYEDHINSGTH
-1075 QNQNNPDP
+1075 DTDP
-1083 DDPNLEDPMNGSNGL
+1083 DASDPLNGSNGI

-1112 LSQTEEGADMTGA
+1112 LSQTEEGADMSGA

-1197 RLTALVAS
+1197 RLTAQVAS
-1205 DAGNKFFLAADRTFS
+1205 DAGNKFFLAADRVFS
-1220 DMMTIPATTD
+1220 EMLTIPASTD
-1230 GTEAKTKFHEMT
+1230 GTEAKTKFHEIT

-1247 TDPTQDVTIG
+1247 TEPTQDVTIG
-1257 IYPSNDGSFNA
+1257 LYPTNNGSFNA
-1268 DPKPETK
+1268 DTKPETM

-1327 GVDETVKSEDYQ
+1327 AVDETVKSEDYQ

-1345 ADRIEANTPYVVKR
+1345 ADKIEANTPYVVKR

-1370 ENEPQAAPARAPR
+1370 ETEPQPAPARAPR

-1398 NDPDQDLYKKGL
+1398 NDPEQDLYKKGL

-1419 MTGGDGTM
+1419 MDGGDGTM

-1435 FLVNLAGTDEDV
+1435 FLVNLAGTDEVV

-1474 TPTGVEAVAVDGELS
+1474 TPTGVEGVAVDGELS

-1506 EAGNALEGLPRGI
+1506 EAANALEGLPRGI
-1519 YIITDGRNTVK
+1519 YIITDGRNTIK
-1530 FLK
+1530 SLK

>member
-1 MKKLILLISLLTA
+1 MKKLIILICLLTA
-14 LFPRVSAQASR
+14 LFPKVSAQASR
-25 AVGSYDAAA
+25 AVADYDAVA
-34 AKVSAQN
+34 AKVNAQN

-299 TANSSYKPTLVMC
+299 TANSSYKPTWVMC

-449 TPRFDASTGM
+449 TPRFDNTTGM
-459 HTLLTTFR
+459 HSLLTTFK
-467 QGNTVNYLGA
+467 QPEKEVGYIGS
-477 NAYIDN
+477 NAYVDN
-483 SEPCLLK
+483 PEPCLLK

-509 TAVAADQGYADGTQ
+509 TAENAGKCIVKENEEYKEYDYADGTK
-523 YKVDFGVE
+523 YKVEFRAE
-531 VENDEMQQWEVVRV
+531 SENDPMQQWEIIRV
-545 KDYVNTLAATASN
+545 KDYVNALAATASKE
-558 SNPVDLTIMVRGN
+558 NPVDLTVLVRGN
-571 QFHANDGDNDLWQWK
+571 QFHANDTDENDKWTFEALTKTGVKAKAKKALFYK
-586 DYGDTRYCVK
+586 DV
-596 HTKNCW
+596 
-602 LGSNKDIVSKNIE
+602 E
-615 TDKDCFVKLH
+615 PDKDGFIKIY
-625 HNFDGHSVSSIN
+625 NDETT
-637 LGKLSKWELFQVIED
+637 LSGNGISTGWEFHQVIDE
-652 LPDGVYQVKA
+652 LPDGVYRVQA
-662 SIANYAV
+662 NLANYAQDTYNISSEEYV
-669 PKGGDPSKDEYLYL
+669 MMRITGNIGGDNKDENST
-683 QLTGSYGSDS
+683 QVKHAGDF
-693 PKEVTTSIEYNAENK
+693 
-708 SGNFSDA
+708 GNFSDA
-715 AEYLKEL
+715 SKYLTIL
-722 RKSTNINTSSLVTVK
+722 RNSTYLTQSQQVK
-737 NGKLEIRFRKGSN
+737 VSNGKLEIRFRKGSN
-750 KSAVSVGIDNVKLI
+750 KSKVSVAIDNVKLF
-764 YLGPDTSEGLD
+764 YLGPDPAASSD

-786 KVKYLS
+786 KVTTLPEKYRDGWETDM
-792 QTSQEEWKTKELI
+792 QPYRTK
-805 NKYKTWVENSS
+805 VENMNI
-816 ADQIEGDGSKEA
+816 DGDGTTEA
-828 YEVYTILRELTY
+828 YEIYTNLRERTY

-862 ELGNGFGWNINSVGG
+862 ELGNGFGWNINAVG
-877 TEKAVS
+877 
-883 DTKVVLRGDKDGT
+883 DTRVVERGNEGGT
-896 YYMSGSD
+896 YYMAGSD
-903 VAGDYLFNTFERL
+903 VAGDYLFNTYKGQ
-916 TDNAEPRG
+916 DNKTARG

-945 ATTSSADEPR
+945 ATRSSSDEPR

-968 QPLTLDRANA
+968 QPLTLDLANA
-978 QTISVEF
+978 QTVSVEF

-1060 PTKYRHYYEEHLASH
+1060 PNKYRHYYEEHLASH
-1075 QNQNNPDP
+1075 QNQNNPNP
-1083 DDPNLEDPMNGSNGL
+1083 DDPNLTDPMNGSNGL

-1112 LSQTEEGADMTGA
+1112 LSQTEEGANMTGA

-1141 EMDPTADT
+1141 EVDTEADT
-1149 KVTRGDQ
+1149 KVTLGDN
-1156 EDVYKT
+1156 DPNIKT
-1162 SGLDKEYLFNTYL
+1162 DGMDGKYLFNTWQY
-1175 GPDPGTSAP
+1175 GVSAP
-1184 LYQTVT
+1184 VYQTVT

-1242 VEFEV
+1242 VEFGV

-1268 DPKPETK
+1268 DTKPETM

-1318 AGMEIYNTS
+1318 AGMEVYNTS
-1327 GVDETVKSEDYQ
+1327 GVDEAVKSEDYQ

-1345 ADRIEANTPYVVKR
+1345 ADKIEANTPYVVKR

-1370 ENEPQAAPARAPR
+1370 ETEPQSAPARAPR
-1383 AGAQVET
+1383 AGAQIET

-1435 FLVNLAGTDEDV
+1435 FLVNLAGTDEEV

-1530 FLK
+1530 SLK

>member
-14 LFPRVSAQASR
+14 LFPRVCAQASR
-25 AVGSYDAAA
+25 AVASYDAAA
-34 AKVSAQN
+34 AKVNAQN

-55 VAHLSIPGT
+55 VAHLSIPGS

-74 WTGAIAPGIMES
+74 GTGIIA
-86 ASRTQTLTLSQQL
+86 ASTHASSSQTQTATLDEQL
-99 EKGVRAFDFRP
+99 AGGLRAFDFRP
-110 GLSSDKKSL
+110 GLSSDKTYL
-119 TCNHGISY
+119 NCNHGISP
-127 TKLSMTDAFNT
+127 TKISMEAAFT
-138 LTDYLDAHPK
+138 KLTDYLDAHPG

-157 GNVYQSGAPYGA
+157 GNVYQSGAPLYA
-169 FDSQSDKNKYN
+169 YDSQSDKDTYN
-180 ELFNEFFNQG
+180 RLFNEFFNQG
-190 KFNDYIVEY
+190 KFSNYIVDY
-199 TPYLKVKDMRGKMV
+199 SPNLKVKDMRGKMV

-229 NFGTWRSDSELWTEE
+229 NFGNWRSDTELWTEE

-251 AKDPTVRGTMAV
+251 AKDPTIRGTMAV

-280 SIAAI
+280 SITAI

-299 TANSSYKPTLVMC
+299 TANSSYKPTWVMC

-325 YAQNASHTNPH
+325 YAQNATHTNPH
-336 LTNLIKQSAA
+336 LTNLIKQSVA

-357 SDWVYVT
+357 SDWVL
-364 EDSGYKT
+364 T
-371 DGETADTQIVPT
+371 DKYGNYETKGVDLIPAI
-383 IALNNFDYI
+383 IYNNFDYI

-409 ETFWDLNTQYIFR
+409 ETFWDVNTQYIFR

-449 TPRFDASTGM
+449 TPRFDNTTGM
-459 HTLLTTFR
+459 HSLLTTFR

-490 VKMVGDKTFT
+490 VKMVGDKTYT
-500 FAREDGSML
+500 FAREDGTML
-509 TAVAADQGYADGTQ
+509 TAVTADQVYADGTQ
-523 YKVDFGVE
+523 YKVDFGAE

-558 SNPVDLTIMVRGN
+558 SNPVDLTVMVRGN
-571 QFHANDGDNDLWQWK
+571 QFHANDDDENAKWSFDAKSYSVASAKAKREYLN
-586 DYGDTRYCVK
+586 
-596 HTKNCW
+596 KN
-602 LGSNKDIVSKNIE
+602 VE
-615 TDKDCFVKLH
+615 TDKDGFVKLY
-625 HNFDGHSVSSIN
+625 NDD
-637 LGKLSKWELFQVIED
+637 KALSGYGRSTAWELYQIIDD
-652 LPDGVYQVKA
+652 LPNGVYQVTA
-662 SIANYAV
+662 DVANCAV
-669 PKGGDPSKDEYLYL
+669 SSTNESKDEYMRLR
-683 QLTGSYGSDS
+683 LTGGIGGDGEDM
-693 PKEVTTSIEYNAENK
+693 KNTEVAYSGK

-715 AEYLKEL
+715 SEYLNVL
-722 RKSTNINTSSLVTVK
+722 RNSSLTTKSAMVTVD
-737 NGKLEIRFRKGSN
+737 NGRLEIRFLKGSN
-750 KSAVSVGIDNVKLI
+750 TSQVSVAIDNVRLL
-764 YLGPDTSEGLD
+764 YLGPDPAAASN
-775 FLKKVLADADA
+775 FLEKVLADADA
-786 KVKYLS
+786 KVALLPEAYRDGWDKDMQPYRAMLN
-792 QTSQEEWKTKELI
+792 TSNIQ
-805 NKYKTWVENSS
+805 
-816 ADQIEGDGSKEA
+816 GDGSQEA
-828 YEVYTILRELTY
+828 YEIYTKLRERAF
-840 KVVTDGAADNTDLT
+840 KVVADGAADNTDMT
-854 PAIINNSF
+854 PALINSSF
-862 ELGNGFGWNINSVGG
+862 EIGNGFGWNITYVG
-877 TEKAVS
+877 
-883 DTKVVLRGDKDGT
+883 DTKVTANDGV
-896 YYMSGSD
+896 YKMD
-903 VAGDYLFNTFERL
+903 VSESAGTYLFNTWQ
-916 TDNAEPRG
+916 NGRG

-945 ATTSSADEPR
+945 GTDADR
-955 YLWVDING
+955 YLWIDING
-963 IKTKS
+963 IKTRS
-968 QPLTLDRANA
+968 PLLELAADNA
-978 QTISVEF
+978 ELVSFEF

-995 ISVCGANADGSWD
+995 ISICGANDDGSWD
-1008 DYGGVW
+1008 DFGGNW
-1014 YKVDNFRLYYHGTTK
+1014 YKVDNFKLYYHGKTK
-1029 VCQFYDRLNRAIQR
+1029 VCPFYERLNKAITR
-1043 FTALAS
+1043 FTNLAN
-1049 TLPKKYSSQWQ
+1049 TLPDKYASQWH
-1060 PTKYRHYYEEHLASH
+1060 PTKYRKMYEDHINSGTHET
-1075 QNQNNPDP
+1075 DP
-1083 DDPNLEDPMNGSNGL
+1083 DASDPLNGSNGL

-1220 DMMTIPATTD
+1220 DVLVTTGKD
-1230 GTEAKTKFHEMT
+1230 GFNTVT

-1268 DPKPETK
+1268 DTKPETM

-1345 ADRIEANTPYVVKR
+1345 ADKIEANTPYVVKR

-1398 NDPDQDLYKKGL
+1398 NDPDKDLYTKGL

-1419 MTGGDGTM
+1419 MNGGDGTM

-1435 FLVNLAGTDEDV
+1435 FLVNLAGTDEEV

>member
-1 MKKLILLISLLTA
+1 MKKLIILICLLTA
-14 LFPRVSAQASR
+14 LFPWVSAQALR
-25 AVGSYDAAA
+25 ADAAYDAVA
-34 AKVSAQN
+34 AKVNAQN

-299 TANSSYKPTLVMC
+299 TANSSYKPTWVMC

-483 SEPCLLK
+483 STECQFK
-490 VKMVGDKTFT
+490 VKIVGDKTFT
-500 FAREDGSML
+500 FAREDGKML
-509 TAVAADQGYADGTQ
+509 SAAESSVIDLLEDPGKPAKVYADGTK
-523 YKVDFGVE
+523 YKVGYLDE
-531 VENDEMQQWEVVRV
+531 VENDEMQQWEVIRV
-545 KDYVNTLAATASN
+545 KDYVNTLAAMATRD
-558 SNPVDLTIMVRGN
+558 NPVDFTVLVRGS
-571 QFHANDGDNDLWQWK
+571 QFNVNDEDENNNW
-586 DYGDTRYCVK
+586 TFSPNR
-596 HTKNCW
+596 
-602 LGSNKDIVSKNIE
+602 SNKANLTKEFVNIE
-615 TDKDCFVKLH
+615 TDKDQFIKIEGGTATPGFGDRTGW
-625 HNFDGHSVSSIN
+625 NFTQT
-637 LGKLSKWELFQVIED
+637 LTD
-652 LPDGVYQVKA
+652 LPDGLYQVTADVVNCAGNEVGKVVMTVTGT
-662 SIANYAV
+662 NN
-669 PKGGDPSKDEYLYL
+669 SKSE
-683 QLTGSYGSDS
+683 
-693 PKEVTTSIEYNAENK
+693 
-708 SGNFSDA
+708 
-715 AEYLKEL
+715 
-722 RKSTNINTSSLVTVK
+722 TNINYCGSTTNFNANDFLTRLRNGNNTFTSGNVSVSD
-737 NGKLEIRFRKGSN
+737 GKLEIKFTKGSN
-750 KSAVSVGIDNVKLI
+750 TSNTWVAIDNVKLR
-764 YLGPDTSEGLD
+764 YLGPDPTAASD
-775 FLKKVLADADA
+775 FLAKVLADADA
-786 KVKYLS
+786 KVKMLPAEY
-792 QTSQEEWKTKELI
+792 QDGWE
-805 NKYKTWVENSS
+805 
-816 ADQIEGDGSKEA
+816 ADMSPYRAMLNTTNIESDGTTEA
-828 YEVYTILRELTY
+828 YEIYTNLRNRTY

-862 ELGNGFGWNINSVGG
+862 ELGNGFGWNINAVG
-877 TEKAVS
+877 
-883 DTKVVLRGDKDGT
+883 DTRVVERGNEGGT
-896 YYMSGSD
+896 YYMAGSD
-903 VAGDYLFNTFERL
+903 VAGDYLFNTYQ
-916 TDNAEPRG
+916 DARG
-924 TVLSQSIP
+924 TVLSQSIQ

-968 QPLTLDRANA
+968 QPLTLDLANA
-978 QTISVEF
+978 QTVSVEF

-1083 DDPNLEDPMNGSNGL
+1083 DDPNLTDPMNGSNGL

-1197 RLTALVAS
+1197 RLTAQVAS
-1205 DAGNKFFLAADRTFS
+1205 DAGNKFFLAADRNFS
-1220 DMMTIPATTD
+1220 DVLVTT
-1230 GTEAKTKFHEMT
+1230 GKEGFNTVT

-1294 IDWTWTTPD
+1294 IEWTWTTPD

-1370 ENEPQAAPARAPR
+1370 ETEPQAAPARAPR
-1383 AGAQVET
+1383 VGAQVET

-1398 NDPDQDLYKKGL
+1398 NDPDQDLYTKGL

-1435 FLVNLAGTDEDV
+1435 FLVNLAGTDEEV

-1474 TPTGVEAVAVDGELS
+1474 TPTGVEAVAVDGELT

-1506 EAGNALEGLPRGI
+1506 EAGNAFEGLPRGI

-1530 FLK
+1530 SLK

>member
-1 MKKLILLISLLTA
+1 MKKLIILICLLTA
-14 LFPRVSAQASR
+14 LFPGVSAQASR
-25 AVGSYDAAA
+25 AVAAYDAAA
-34 AKVSAQN
+34 AKVNAQN

-55 VAHLSIPGT
+55 VAHLSIPGS

-74 WTGAIAPGIMES
+74 GTGIIA
-86 ASRTQTLTLSQQL
+86 ASTHASSSQTQTATLDEQL
-99 EKGVRAFDFRP
+99 AGGLRAFDFRP
-110 GLSSDKKSL
+110 GLSSDKTYL
-119 TCNHGISY
+119 NCNHGISP
-127 TKLSMTDAFNT
+127 TKISMEAAFT
-138 LTDYLDAHPK
+138 KLTDYLDAHPG

-157 GNVYQSGAPYGA
+157 GNVYQSGAPLYA
-169 FDSQSDKNKYN
+169 YDSQSDKDTYN
-180 ELFNEFFNQG
+180 RLFNEFFNQG
-190 KFNDYIVEY
+190 KFSNYIVDY
-199 TPYLKVKDMRGKMV
+199 SPNLKVKDMRGKMV

-229 NFGTWRSDSELWTEE
+229 NFGNWRSDTELWTEE

-280 SIAAI
+280 SITAI

-299 TANSSYKPTLVMC
+299 TANSSYKPTWVMC

-325 YAQNASHTNPH
+325 YAQNATHTNPH

-346 DGKAGPTGIVL
+346 EGKAGPTGIVL
-357 SDWVYVT
+357 SDWVL
-364 EDSGYKT
+364 T
-371 DGETADTQIVPT
+371 DKYGNYETKGVDLIPAI
-383 IALNNFDYI
+383 IYNNFDYI

-409 ETFWDLNTQYIFR
+409 ETFWNLNTQYIFR

-490 VKMVGDKTFT
+490 VKMVGEKTFT
-500 FAREDGSML
+500 FAREDGLML
-509 TAVAADQGYADGTQ
+509 TAGAADQVYADGTQ
-523 YKVDFGVE
+523 YKVDFGAE
-531 VENDEMQQWEVVRV
+531 VENDEMQQWEVIRV
-545 KDYVNTLAATASN
+545 KDYVNNLAATASN
-558 SNPVDLTIMVRGN
+558 NNPVDLTVMVRGN
-571 QFHANDGDNDLWQWK
+571 QFHANDDDENAKWSFDAKSYSVANAKAKRGYLN
-586 DYGDTRYCVK
+586 
-596 HTKNCW
+596 KN
-602 LGSNKDIVSKNIE
+602 VE
-615 TDKDCFVKLH
+615 TDKDGFVKLY
-625 HNFDGHSVSSIN
+625 NDDTA
-637 LGKLSKWELFQVIED
+637 LSGYGRSTAWELYQIIED
-652 LPDGVYQVKA
+652 LPNGVYQVT
-662 SIANYAV
+662 ANVANCAV
-669 PKGGDPSKDEYLYL
+669 SSTNESKDEYMRLR
-683 QLTGSYGSDS
+683 LTGGIGGESEDV
-693 PKEVTTSIEYNAENK
+693 KNTEVAYSGK
-708 SGNFSDA
+708 SGNYSDA
-715 AEYLKEL
+715 TEYLNIL
-722 RKSTNINTSSLVTVK
+722 RNSSLTTKSTMVTVD
-737 NGKLEIRFRKGSN
+737 NGRLEIRFLKGSN
-750 KSAVSVGIDNVKLI
+750 TSKVSVAIDNVKLL
-764 YLGPDTSEGLD
+764 YLGPDPAAASN
-775 FLKKVLADADA
+775 FLEKVLADADA
-786 KVKYLS
+786 KVALLPEAYRDGWEADMQPYRAMLN
-792 QTSQEEWKTKELI
+792 TSNIQ
-805 NKYKTWVENSS
+805 
-816 ADQIEGDGSKEA
+816 GDGSQEA
-828 YEVYTILRELTY
+828 YEIYTKLRERAF
-840 KVVTDGAADNTDLT
+840 KVVTDGAADNTDMT
-854 PAIINNSF
+854 PALINSSF
-862 ELGNGFGWNINSVGG
+862 EIGTGFGWNITYVG
-877 TEKAVS
+877 
-883 DTKVVLRGDKDGT
+883 DTKVTANDGV
-896 YYMSGSD
+896 YKMD
-903 VAGDYLFNTFERL
+903 VSESAGTYLFNTWQ
-916 TDNAEPRG
+916 NGRG

-945 ATTSSADEPR
+945 GTDSNR
-955 YLWVDING
+955 YLWIDVNG
-963 IKTKS
+963 IKTRS
-968 QPLTLDRANA
+968 PLLELAADNA
-978 QTISVEF
+978 ELVSFEF

-995 ISVCGANADGSWD
+995 ISICGANDDGSWD
-1008 DYGGVW
+1008 DFGGNW
-1014 YKVDNFRLYYHGTTK
+1014 YKVDNFKLYYHGKTK
-1029 VCQFYDRLNRAIQR
+1029 VCPFYERLNKAITR
-1043 FTALAS
+1043 FTNLAN
-1049 TLPKKYSSQWQ
+1049 TLPDKYASQWH
-1060 PTKYRHYYEEHLASH
+1060 PTKYRKMYEDHINSGTH
-1075 QNQNNPDP
+1075 DTDP
-1083 DDPNLEDPMNGSNGL
+1083 DASDPLNGSNGL
-1098 KEIEEMYAELRALV
+1098 KEIQEMYAELRALV
-1112 LSQTEEGADMTGA
+1112 LSQTEEGADMAGA

-1162 SGLDKEYLFNTYL
+1162 NGLDKEYLFNTYL

-1184 LYQTVT
+1184 VYQTVT

-1220 DMMTIPATTD
+1220 DLMTIPATTD

-1247 TDPTQDVTIG
+1247 TEPTQDVTIG

-1268 DPKPETK
+1268 DTKPETM

-1327 GVDETVKSEDYQ
+1327 AVDETVKSEDYQ

-1345 ADRIEANTPYVVKR
+1345 ADKIEANTPYVVKR
-1359 VEIVDDTESGA
+1359 VEIVDDTESGS
-1370 ENEPQAAPARAPR
+1370 ETEPQSAPARAPR

-1435 FLVNLAGTDEDV
+1435 FLVNLAGTDEEV

-1530 FLK
+1530 SLK

>member
-1 MKKLILLISLLTA
+1 MKKLIILICLLTA

-25 AVGSYDAAA
+25 AVAAYDATA
-34 AKVSAQN
+34 AKVNAQN

-55 VAHLSIPGT
+55 VAHLSIPGS

-74 WTGAIAPGIMES
+74 GTGIIA
-86 ASRTQTLTLSQQL
+86 ASTHASSSQTQTATLDEQL
-99 EKGVRAFDFRP
+99 AGGLRAFDFRP
-110 GLSSDKKSL
+110 GLSSDKTYL
-119 TCNHGISY
+119 NCNHGISP
-127 TKLSMTDAFNT
+127 TKISMEAAFT
-138 LTDYLDAHPK
+138 KLTDYLDTHPG

-157 GNVYQSGAPYGA
+157 GNVYQSGAPLYA
-169 FDSQSDKNKYN
+169 YDSQSDKDTYN
-180 ELFNEFFNQG
+180 RLFNEFFNQG
-190 KFNDYIVEY
+190 KFSNYIVDY
-199 TPYLKVKDMRGKMV
+199 SPNLKVKDMRGKMV

-229 NFGTWRSDSELWTEE
+229 NFGNWRSDTELWTEE

-280 SIAAI
+280 SITAI

-299 TANSSYKPTLVMC
+299 TANSSYKPTWVMC

-325 YAQNASHTNPH
+325 YAQNATHTNPH

-346 DGKAGPTGIVL
+346 EGKAGPTGIVL
-357 SDWVYVT
+357 SDWVL
-364 EDSGYKT
+364 T
-371 DGETADTQIVPT
+371 DKYGNYETKGVDLIPAI
-383 IALNNFDYI
+383 IYNNFDYI

-490 VKMVGDKTFT
+490 VKMVGEKTFT
-500 FAREDGSML
+500 FAREDGLML
-509 TAVAADQGYADGTQ
+509 TAGAADQVYADGTQ
-523 YKVDFGVE
+523 YKVDFGAE
-531 VENDEMQQWEVVRV
+531 VENDEMQQWEVIRV
-545 KDYVNTLAATASN
+545 KDYVNNLAATASN
-558 SNPVDLTIMVRGN
+558 NNPVDLTVMVRGN
-571 QFHANDGDNDLWQWK
+571 QFHANDDDENAKWSFDAKSYSVAGAKAKRGYLN
-586 DYGDTRYCVK
+586 
-596 HTKNCW
+596 KN
-602 LGSNKDIVSKNIE
+602 VE
-615 TDKDCFVKLH
+615 TDKDGFVKLY
-625 HNFDGHSVSSIN
+625 NDDKATPGYGRSTA
-637 LGKLSKWELFQVIED
+637 WELYQIIED
-652 LPDGVYQVKA
+652 LPNGVYQVT
-662 SIANYAV
+662 ANVANCAV
-669 PKGGDPSKDEYLYL
+669 TSTNESKDEYMRLR
-683 QLTGSYGSDS
+683 LTGGIGGESEDV
-693 PKEVTTSIEYNAENK
+693 KNTEVAYSGK
-708 SGNFSDA
+708 SGNYSDA
-715 AEYLKEL
+715 TEYLNIL
-722 RKSTNINTSSLVTVK
+722 RNSSLTTKSTMVTVD
-737 NGKLEIRFRKGSN
+737 NGRLEIRFLKGSN
-750 KSAVSVGIDNVKLI
+750 TSKVSVAIDNVKLL
-764 YLGPDTSEGLD
+764 YLGPDPAAASN
-775 FLKKVLADADA
+775 FLEKVLADADA
-786 KVKYLS
+786 KVALLPEAYRDGWDKDMQPYRAMLN
-792 QTSQEEWKTKELI
+792 TSNIQ
-805 NKYKTWVENSS
+805 
-816 ADQIEGDGSKEA
+816 GDGSQEA
-828 YEVYTILRELTY
+828 YEIYTKLRERAF
-840 KVVTDGAADNTDLT
+840 KVVADGAADNTDMT
-854 PAIINNSF
+854 PALINSSF
-862 ELGNGFGWNINSVGG
+862 EIGNGFGWNITYVG
-877 TEKAVS
+877 
-883 DTKVVLRGDKDGT
+883 DTKVTANDGV
-896 YYMSGSD
+896 YKMD
-903 VAGDYLFNTFERL
+903 VSESAGTYLFNTWQ
-916 TDNAEPRG
+916 NGRG

-945 ATTSSADEPR
+945 GTDADR
-955 YLWVDING
+955 YLWIDING
-963 IKTKS
+963 IKTRS
-968 QPLTLDRANA
+968 PLLELAANNA
-978 QTISVEF
+978 ELVSFEF

-995 ISVCGANADGSWD
+995 ISICGANDDGSWD
-1008 DYGGVW
+1008 DFGGNW
-1014 YKVDNFRLYYHGTTK
+1014 YKVDNFKLYYHGKTK
-1029 VCQFYDRLNRAIQR
+1029 VCPFYERLNKAITR
-1043 FTALAS
+1043 FTNLAN
-1049 TLPKKYSSQWQ
+1049 TLPDKYASQWH
-1060 PTKYRHYYEEHLASH
+1060 PTKYRKMYEDHINSGTH
-1075 QNQNNPDP
+1075 DTDP
-1083 DDPNLEDPMNGSNGL
+1083 DASDPLNGSNGL

-1197 RLTALVAS
+1197 RLTAQVAS

-1220 DMMTIPATTD
+1220 DVLVTT
-1230 GTEAKTKFHEMT
+1230 GKEGFNTVT

-1247 TDPTQDVTIG
+1247 TEPTQDVTIG

-1268 DPKPETK
+1268 DTKPETM

-1318 AGMEIYNTS
+1318 AGMEVYNTS
-1327 GVDETVKSEDYQ
+1327 GVDETVTSEDYQ

-1345 ADRIEANTPYVVKR
+1345 ADKIEANTPYVVKR

-1370 ENEPQAAPARAPR
+1370 ETEPQSAPARAPR
-1383 AGAQVET
+1383 AGAQIET

-1398 NDPDQDLYKKGL
+1398 NDPDQDLYTKGL

-1435 FLVNLAGTDEDV
+1435 FLVNLAGTDEEV

>member
-14 LFPRVSAQASR
+14 LFPRVGAQASR
-25 AVGSYDAAA
+25 AVASYDAAA

-55 VAHLSIPGT
+55 VAHLSIPGS

-74 WTGAIAPGIMES
+74 GTGIIA
-86 ASRTQTLTLSQQL
+86 ASTHASSSQTQTATLDEQL
-99 EKGVRAFDFRP
+99 AGGLRAFDFRP
-110 GLSSDKKSL
+110 GLSSDKTYL
-119 TCNHGISY
+119 NCNHGISP
-127 TKLSMTDAFNT
+127 TKISMEAAFT
-138 LTDYLDAHPK
+138 KLTDYLDAHPG

-157 GNVYQSGAPYGA
+157 GNVYQSGAPLYA
-169 FDSQSDKNKYN
+169 YDSQSDKDTYN
-180 ELFNEFFNQG
+180 RLFNEFFNQG
-190 KFNDYIVEY
+190 KFSNYIVDY
-199 TPYLKVKDMRGKMV
+199 SPNLKVKDMRGKMV

-229 NFGTWRSDSELWTEE
+229 NFGNWRSDTELWTEE

-280 SIAAI
+280 SITAI
-285 NKFAREQVRPNEAK
+285 NKFAREQMRPNEAK
-299 TANSSYKPTLVMC
+299 AANSSYKPTWVMC

-325 YAQNASHTNPH
+325 YAQNATHTNPH

-357 SDWVYVT
+357 SDWVL
-364 EDSGYKT
+364 T
-371 DGETADTQIVPT
+371 DKYGNYDTKGVDLIPA
-383 IALNNFDYI
+383 IIYNNFDYI

-409 ETFWDLNTQYIFR
+409 ETFWDVNTQYIFR

-442 GDVPIRI
+442 SDVPIRI
-449 TPRFDASTGM
+449 TPRFDNTTGM
-459 HTLLTTFR
+459 HSLLTTFR

-490 VKMVGDKTFT
+490 VKMVGDKTYT

-509 TAVAADQGYADGTQ
+509 TAVAADQVYADGTQ
-523 YKVDFGVE
+523 YKVDFGAE

-545 KDYVNTLAATASN
+545 KDYVNNLAATASN
-558 SNPVDLTIMVRGN
+558 SNPVDLTVMVRGN
-571 QFHANDGDNDLWQWK
+571 QFHANDDDENAKWSFDAKSYSVASAKAKRGYLN
-586 DYGDTRYCVK
+586 
-596 HTKNCW
+596 KN
-602 LGSNKDIVSKNIE
+602 VE
-615 TDKDCFVKLH
+615 TDKDGFVKLY
-625 HNFDGHSVSSIN
+625 NDD
-637 LGKLSKWELFQVIED
+637 KALSGYGRSTAWELYQIIDD
-652 LPDGVYQVKA
+652 LPNGVYQVTA
-662 SIANYAV
+662 DVANCAV
-669 PKGGDPSKDEYLYL
+669 SSTNESKDEYMRLR
-683 QLTGSYGSDS
+683 LTGGIGGDGEDM
-693 PKEVTTSIEYNAENK
+693 KNTEVAYSGK

-715 AEYLKEL
+715 SEYLNVL
-722 RKSTNINTSSLVTVK
+722 RNSSLTTKSAMVTVD
-737 NGKLEIRFRKGSN
+737 NGRLEIRFLKGSN
-750 KSAVSVGIDNVKLI
+750 TSQVSVAIDNVRLL
-764 YLGPDTSEGLD
+764 YLGPDPAAASN
-775 FLKKVLADADA
+775 FLEKVLADADA
-786 KVKYLS
+786 KVALLPEAYRDGWDKDMQPYRAMLN
-792 QTSQEEWKTKELI
+792 TSNIQ
-805 NKYKTWVENSS
+805 
-816 ADQIEGDGSKEA
+816 GDGSQEA
-828 YEVYTILRELTY
+828 YEIYTKLRERAF
-840 KVVTDGAADNTDLT
+840 KVVADGAADNTDMT
-854 PAIINNSF
+854 PALINSSF
-862 ELGNGFGWNINSVGG
+862 EIGNGFGWNITYVG
-877 TEKAVS
+877 
-883 DTKVVLRGDKDGT
+883 DTKVTANDGV
-896 YYMSGSD
+896 YKMD
-903 VAGDYLFNTFERL
+903 VSESAGTYLFNTWQ
-916 TDNAEPRG
+916 NGRG

-945 ATTSSADEPR
+945 GTDADR
-955 YLWVDING
+955 YLWIDING
-963 IKTKS
+963 IKTRS
-968 QPLTLDRANA
+968 PLLELAANNA
-978 QTISVEF
+978 ELVSFEF

-995 ISVCGANADGSWD
+995 ISICGANDDGSWD
-1008 DYGGVW
+1008 DFGGNW
-1014 YKVDNFRLYYHGTTK
+1014 YKVDNFKLYYHGKTK
-1029 VCQFYDRLNRAIQR
+1029 VCPFYERLNKAITR
-1043 FTALAS
+1043 FTNLAN
-1049 TLPKKYSSQWQ
+1049 TLPDKYASQWH
-1060 PTKYRHYYEEHLASH
+1060 PTKYRKMYEDHINSGTH
-1075 QNQNNPDP
+1075 DTDP
-1083 DDPNLEDPMNGSNGL
+1083 DASDPLNGSNGL

-1162 SGLDKEYLFNTYL
+1162 NGLDKEYLFNTYL

-1184 LYQTVT
+1184 VYQTVT

-1220 DMMTIPATTD
+1220 DLMTIPATTD

-1247 TDPTQDVTIG
+1247 TEPTQDVTIG

-1268 DPKPETK
+1268 DTKPETM

-1327 GVDETVKSEDYQ
+1327 AVDETVKSEDYQ

-1345 ADRIEANTPYVVKR
+1345 ADKIEANTPYVVKR
-1359 VEIVDDTESGA
+1359 VEIVDDTESGS
-1370 ENEPQAAPARAPR
+1370 ETEPQSAPARAPR

-1435 FLVNLAGTDEDV
+1435 FLVNLAGTDEEV

-1519 YIITDGRNTVK
+1519 YIITDGRNTIK
-1530 FLK
+1530 SLK

>member
-1 MKKLILLISLLTA
+1 MKKLIILICLLTA
-14 LFPRVSAQASR
+14 LFPKVSAQASR
-25 AVGSYDAAA
+25 AVADYDAVA
-34 AKVSAQN
+34 AKVNAQN

-251 AKDPTVRGTMAV
+251 AKDATVRGTMAV

-299 TANSSYKPTLVMC
+299 TANSSYKPTWVMC

-449 TPRFDASTGM
+449 TPRFDNTTGM
-459 HTLLTTFR
+459 HSLLTTFR

-483 SEPCLLK
+483 STECQFK

-500 FAREDGSML
+500 FAREDGKML
-509 TAVAADQGYADGTQ
+509 SAAESSVIDLLEDPEKPAKVYADGTK
-523 YKVDFGVE
+523 YKVGYLDE
-531 VENDEMQQWEVVRV
+531 VENDEMQQWEVIRV
-545 KDYVNTLAATASN
+545 KDYVNTLAATASKD
-558 SNPVDLTIMVRGN
+558 NPVDLSVMVRGN
-571 QFHANDGDNDLWQWK
+571 QFHANDDDENAKWTWEHDGGTYLFQTYEPYRTYDN
-586 DYGDTRYCVK
+586 
-596 HTKNCW
+596 KN
-602 LGSNKDIVSKNIE
+602 LE
-615 TDKDCFVKLH
+615 TDKDTYVKLH
-625 HNFDGHSVSSIN
+625 TTKKCPNGQ
-637 LGKLSKWELFQVIED
+637 GSKSQWRLYQVIED
-652 LPDGVYQVKA
+652 LPDGIYRVEVDAVNCA
-662 SIANYAV
+662 SNDDTGKPAMKITGSIGASDAKTVTSYPQYTDKTGDMDANYYIPLIRSGLYTLTSDKVAV
-669 PKGGDPSKDEYLYL
+669 S
-683 QLTGSYGSDS
+683 
-693 PKEVTTSIEYNAENK
+693 
-708 SGNFSDA
+708 
-715 AEYLKEL
+715 
-722 RKSTNINTSSLVTVK
+722 
-737 NGKLEIRFRKGSN
+737 NGKLEIRFTKGSN
-750 KSAVSVGIDNVKLI
+750 TSITSVAIDNVRLL
-764 YLGPDTSEGLD
+764 YLGPDPTAASD
-775 FLKKVLADADA
+775 FLAKVLADADA
-786 KVKYLS
+786 KVKMLPAEYQDGWETDMAPYRAMLN
-792 QTSQEEWKTKELI
+792 TTNI
-805 NKYKTWVENSS
+805 EN
-816 ADQIEGDGSKEA
+816 DGTTEA
-828 YEVYTILRELTY
+828 YEIYTNLRERTY

-862 ELGNGFGWNINSVGG
+862 ELGNGFGWNINAVG
-877 TEKAVS
+877 
-883 DTKVVLRGDKDGT
+883 DTRVVKQ
-896 YYMSGSD
+896 GSD
-903 VAGDYLFNTFERL
+903 NGKYDMTVSEDAGDYLFNTYQ
-916 TDNAEPRG
+916 DARG

-968 QPLTLDRANA
+968 QALTLDLKTA
-978 QTISVEF
+978 QVVSVEF
-985 DVAENTEEVT
+985 DVAANTEEVT

-1083 DDPNLEDPMNGSNGL
+1083 DDPDLTDPMNGSNGL

-1205 DAGNKFFLAADRTFS
+1205 GAGNKFFLAADRTFS

-1268 DPKPETK
+1268 DTKPETM

-1318 AGMEIYNTS
+1318 AGMEVYNTS

-1345 ADRIEANTPYVVKR
+1345 ADKIEANTPYVVKR

-1370 ENEPQAAPARAPR
+1370 ETEPQAAPARAPR

-1398 NDPDQDLYKKGL
+1398 NRPDQDLYTKGL
-1410 LTGTLGGTK
+1410 LTGTLGGKK
-1419 MTGGDGTM
+1419 MDGGDGTM

-1435 FLVNLAGTDEDV
+1435 FLVNLAGTDEVV

-1474 TPTGVEAVAVDGELS
+1474 TPTGVEAVAVDGELT

-1530 FLK
+1530 SLK

>member
-299 TANSSYKPTLVMC
+299 TANSSYKPTWVMC

-449 TPRFDASTGM
+449 TPRFDNTTGM
-459 HTLLTTFR
+459 HSLLTTFK
-467 QGNTVNYLGA
+467 QPEKEVGYIGE
-477 NAYIDN
+477 NAYVDN
-483 SEPCLLK
+483 PEPCLLK
-490 VKMVGDKTFT
+490 VKMVGDKTYTFT
-500 FAREDGSML
+500 REDGKML
-509 TAVAADQGYADGTQ
+509 SAAQSAVIDKLEKPEEAPYVYADGTQ
-523 YKVDFGVE
+523 YKVGYLDE
-531 VENDEMQQWEVVRV
+531 VENDPMQQWEVVRV
-545 KDYVNTLAATASN
+545 KDYVNTLAATASKD
-558 SNPVDLTIMVRGN
+558 NPVDLTVLVRGN
-571 QFHANDGDNDLWQWK
+571 QFHANDK
-586 DYGDTRYCVK
+586 DENNRWTFTPNR
-596 HTKNCW
+596 N
-602 LGSNKDIVSKNIE
+602 NKASLTNVYVDIE
-615 TDKDCFVKLH
+615 TDKDQFVKIEGGTALSGFGDRTGW
-625 HNFDGHSVSSIN
+625 NFTQS
-637 LGKLSKWELFQVIED
+637 LSD
-652 LPDGVYQVKA
+652 LPDGQYKVTADVVNSAGDEVGKVVMTITGTNNSKSETNIGYCGETKDFTA
-662 SIANYAV
+662 S
-669 PKGGDPSKDEYLYL
+669 EF
-683 QLTGSYGSDS
+683 LTMLRNGSN
-693 PKEVTTSIEYNAENK
+693 TFT
-708 SGNFSDA
+708 SGNVSVSD
-715 AEYLKEL
+715 
-722 RKSTNINTSSLVTVK
+722 
-737 NGKLEIRFRKGSN
+737 GKLEIKFTKGSN
-750 KSAVSVGIDNVKLI
+750 TSNTWVAIDNVKLL
-764 YLGPDTSEGLD
+764 YLGPDPTAASD
-775 FLKKVLADADA
+775 FLAKVIADADA
-786 KVKYLS
+786 KVKMLPSEY
-792 QTSQEEWKTKELI
+792 QDG
-805 NKYKTWVENSS
+805 WVTDLAPYRAMLNTTN
-816 ADQIEGDGSKEA
+816 IESDGTKEA
-828 YEVYTILRELTY
+828 YEIYTKLRERAF
-840 KVVTDGAADNTDLT
+840 KVVADGAADNTDMT

-862 ELGNGFGWNINSVGG
+862 ELGVGFGWNINAVG
-877 TEKAVS
+877 
-883 DTKVVLRGDKDGT
+883 DTKVVEKGNEGGT
-896 YYMSGSD
+896 YYMAGSD
-903 VAGDYLFNTFERL
+903 VAGDYLFNTYKGQ
-916 TDNAEPRG
+916 DNKTARG

-945 ATTSSADEPR
+945 ATRSSADEPR

-968 QPLTLDRANA
+968 QPLTLDLANA
-978 QTISVEF
+978 QTVSVEF

-1112 LSQTEEGADMTGA
+1112 LSQTEEGANMTGA

-1141 EMDPTADT
+1141 EVDTEADT
-1149 KVTRGDQ
+1149 KVTLGDN
-1156 EDVYKT
+1156 DPNIKT
-1162 SGLDKEYLFNTYL
+1162 DGMDGKYLFNTWQY
-1175 GPDPGTSAP
+1175 GVSAP
-1184 LYQTVT
+1184 VYQTVT

-1268 DPKPETK
+1268 DTKPETM

-1318 AGMEIYNTS
+1318 AGMEVYNTS

-1345 ADRIEANTPYVVKR
+1345 ADKIEANTPYVVKR

-1370 ENEPQAAPARAPR
+1370 ETEPQSAPARAPR

-1435 FLVNLAGTDEDV
+1435 FLVNLAGTDEEV

-1530 FLK
+1530 SLK

>member
-1 MKKLILLISLLTA
+1 MKKLIILICLLTA

-25 AVGSYDAAA
+25 AVAAYDAAA
-34 AKVSAQN
+34 AKVNAQN

-55 VAHLSIPGT
+55 VAHLSIPGS

-74 WTGAIAPGIMES
+74 GTGIIA
-86 ASRTQTLTLSQQL
+86 ASTHASSSQTQTATLDEQL
-99 EKGVRAFDFRP
+99 AGGLRAFDFRP
-110 GLSSDKKSL
+110 GLSSDKTYL
-119 TCNHGISY
+119 NCNHGISP
-127 TKLSMTDAFNT
+127 TKISMEAAFT
-138 LTDYLDAHPK
+138 KLTDYLDAHPG

-157 GNVYQSGAPYGA
+157 GNVYQSGAPLYA
-169 FDSQSDKNKYN
+169 YDSQSDKDTYN
-180 ELFNEFFNQG
+180 RLFNEFFNQG
-190 KFNDYIVEY
+190 KFSNYIVDY
-199 TPYLKVKDMRGKMV
+199 SPNLKVKDMRGKMV

-229 NFGTWRSDSELWTEE
+229 NFGNWRSDTELWTEE

-280 SIAAI
+280 SITAI

-299 TANSSYKPTLVMC
+299 TANSSYKPTWVMC

-325 YAQNASHTNPH
+325 YAQNATHTNPH

-346 DGKAGPTGIVL
+346 EGKAGPTGIVL
-357 SDWVYVT
+357 SDWVL
-364 EDSGYKT
+364 T
-371 DGETADTQIVPT
+371 DKYGNYETKGVDLISAI
-383 IALNNFDYI
+383 IYNNFDYI

-490 VKMVGDKTFT
+490 VKMVGEKTFT
-500 FAREDGSML
+500 FAREDGLML
-509 TAVAADQGYADGTQ
+509 TAGAADQVYADGTQ
-523 YKVDFGVE
+523 YKVDFGAE
-531 VENDEMQQWEVVRV
+531 VENDEMQQWEVIRV
-545 KDYVNTLAATASN
+545 KDYVNNLAATASN
-558 SNPVDLTIMVRGN
+558 NNPVDLTVMVRGN
-571 QFHANDGDNDLWQWK
+571 QFHANDDDENAKWSFDAKSYSVANAKAKRGYLN
-586 DYGDTRYCVK
+586 
-596 HTKNCW
+596 KN
-602 LGSNKDIVSKNIE
+602 VE
-615 TDKDCFVKLH
+615 TDKDGFVKLY
-625 HNFDGHSVSSIN
+625 NDDTA
-637 LGKLSKWELFQVIED
+637 LSGFGRSTAWELYQIIED
-652 LPDGVYQVKA
+652 LPNGVYQVT
-662 SIANYAV
+662 ANVANCAV
-669 PKGGDPSKDEYLYL
+669 SSTNESKDEYMRLR
-683 QLTGSYGSDS
+683 LTGGIGGESEDV
-693 PKEVTTSIEYNAENK
+693 KNTEVAYSGK
-708 SGNFSDA
+708 SGNYSDA
-715 AEYLKEL
+715 TEYLNIL
-722 RKSTNINTSSLVTVK
+722 RNSSLTTKSTMVTVD
-737 NGKLEIRFRKGSN
+737 NGRLEIRFLKGSN
-750 KSAVSVGIDNVKLI
+750 TSKVSVAIDNVKLL
-764 YLGPDTSEGLD
+764 YLGPDPAAASN
-775 FLKKVLADADA
+775 FLEKVLADADA
-786 KVKYLS
+786 KVALLPEAYRDGWEADMQPYRAMLN
-792 QTSQEEWKTKELI
+792 TSNIQ
-805 NKYKTWVENSS
+805 
-816 ADQIEGDGSKEA
+816 GDGSQEA
-828 YEVYTILRELTY
+828 YEIYTKLRERAF
-840 KVVTDGAADNTDLT
+840 KVVTDGAADNTDMT
-854 PAIINNSF
+854 PALINSSF
-862 ELGNGFGWNINSVGG
+862 EIGTGFGWNITYVG
-877 TEKAVS
+877 
-883 DTKVVLRGDKDGT
+883 DTKVTANDGV
-896 YYMSGSD
+896 YKMD
-903 VAGDYLFNTFERL
+903 VSESAGTYLFNTWQ
-916 TDNAEPRG
+916 NGRG

-945 ATTSSADEPR
+945 GTDSNR
-955 YLWVDING
+955 YLWIDVNG
-963 IKTKS
+963 IKTRS
-968 QPLTLDRANA
+968 PLLELAADNA
-978 QTISVEF
+978 ELVSFEF

-995 ISVCGANADGSWD
+995 ISICGANDDGSWD
-1008 DYGGVW
+1008 DFGGNW
-1014 YKVDNFRLYYHGTTK
+1014 YKVDNFKLYYHGKTK
-1029 VCQFYDRLNRAIQR
+1029 VCPFYERLNKAITR
-1043 FTALAS
+1043 FTNLAN
-1049 TLPKKYSSQWQ
+1049 TLPDKYASQWH
-1060 PTKYRHYYEEHLASH
+1060 PTKYRKMYEDHINSGTH
-1075 QNQNNPDP
+1075 DTDP
-1083 DDPNLEDPMNGSNGL
+1083 DASDPLNGSNGL
-1098 KEIEEMYAELRALV
+1098 KEIQEMYAELRALV
-1112 LSQTEEGADMTGA
+1112 LSQTEEGADMAGA

-1162 SGLDKEYLFNTYL
+1162 NGLDKEYLFNTYL

-1184 LYQTVT
+1184 VYQTVT

-1220 DMMTIPATTD
+1220 DLMTIPATTD

-1247 TDPTQDVTIG
+1247 TEPTQDVTIG

-1268 DPKPETK
+1268 DTKPETM

-1327 GVDETVKSEDYQ
+1327 AVDETVKSEDYQ

-1345 ADRIEANTPYVVKR
+1345 ADKIEANTPYVVKR
-1359 VEIVDDTESGA
+1359 VEIVADTESGS
-1370 ENEPQAAPARAPR
+1370 ETEPQSAPARAPR

-1390 YTFTGSAV
+1390 YTFTGSTV

-1435 FLVNLAGTDEDV
+1435 FLVNLAGTDEEV

-1506 EAGNALEGLPRGI
+1506 EAGNALEELPRGI

-1530 FLK
+1530 SLK

>member
-1 MKKLILLISLLTA
+1 MKKLIILICLFTA
-14 LFPRVSAQASR
+14 LFPKVSAQASR
-25 AVGSYDAAA
+25 AVAAYDAAA
-34 AKVSAQN
+34 AKVNAQN

-49 LPDDVF
+49 LPDEVF
-55 VAHLSIPGT
+55 VAHLSIPGS

-74 WTGAIAPGIMES
+74 GTGIIA
-86 ASRTQTLTLSQQL
+86 ASTHASSSQTQTATLDEQL
-99 EKGVRAFDFRP
+99 AGGLRAFDFRP
-110 GLSSDKKSL
+110 GLSSDKTYL
-119 TCNHGISY
+119 NCNHGISP
-127 TKLSMTDAFNT
+127 TKISMEAAFT
-138 LTDYLDAHPK
+138 KLTDYLDAHPG

-157 GNVYQSGAPYGA
+157 GNVYQSGAPLYA
-169 FDSQSDKNKYN
+169 YDSQSDKDTYN
-180 ELFNEFFNQG
+180 RLFNEFFNQG
-190 KFNDYIVEY
+190 KFSNYIVDY
-199 TPYLKVKDMRGKMV
+199 SPNLKVKDMRGKMV

-229 NFGTWRSDSELWTEE
+229 NFGNWRSDTELWTEE

-280 SIAAI
+280 SITAI
-285 NKFAREQVRPNEAK
+285 NKFAREQMRPNEAK
-299 TANSSYKPTLVMC
+299 AANSSYKPTWVMC

-325 YAQNASHTNPH
+325 YAQNATHTNPH

-357 SDWVYVT
+357 SDWVL
-364 EDSGYKT
+364 T
-371 DGETADTQIVPT
+371 DKYGNYETKGVDLIPAI
-383 IALNNFDYI
+383 IYNNFDYI

-409 ETFWDLNTQYIFR
+409 ETFWDVNTQYIFR

-490 VKMVGDKTFT
+490 VKMVGDKTYT
-500 FAREDGSML
+500 FAREDGTML
-509 TAVAADQGYADGTQ
+509 TAVTADQVYADGTQ
-523 YKVDFGVE
+523 YKVDFGAE

-558 SNPVDLTIMVRGN
+558 SNPVDLTVMVRGN
-571 QFHANDGDNDLWQWK
+571 QFHANDDDENAKWSFDAKSYSVASAKAKRGYLN
-586 DYGDTRYCVK
+586 
-596 HTKNCW
+596 KN
-602 LGSNKDIVSKNIE
+602 VE
-615 TDKDCFVKLH
+615 TDKDGFVKLY
-625 HNFDGHSVSSIN
+625 NDD
-637 LGKLSKWELFQVIED
+637 KALSGYGRSTAWELYQIIDD
-652 LPDGVYQVKA
+652 LPNGVYQVTA
-662 SIANYAV
+662 DVANCAV
-669 PKGGDPSKDEYLYL
+669 SSTNESKDEYMRLR
-683 QLTGSYGSDS
+683 LTGGIGGDGEDM
-693 PKEVTTSIEYNAENK
+693 KNTEVAYSGK

-715 AEYLKEL
+715 SEYLNVL
-722 RKSTNINTSSLVTVK
+722 RNSSLTTKSAMVTVD
-737 NGKLEIRFRKGSN
+737 NGRLEIRFLKGSN
-750 KSAVSVGIDNVKLI
+750 TSQVSVAIDNVSLL
-764 YLGPDTSEGLD
+764 YLGPDPAAASN
-775 FLKKVLADADA
+775 FLEKVLADADA
-786 KVKYLS
+786 KVALLPEAYRDGWDKDMQPYRAMLN
-792 QTSQEEWKTKELI
+792 TSNIQ
-805 NKYKTWVENSS
+805 
-816 ADQIEGDGSKEA
+816 GDGSQEA
-828 YEVYTILRELTY
+828 YEIYTKLRERAF
-840 KVVTDGAADNTDLT
+840 KVVADGAADNTDMT
-854 PAIINNSF
+854 PALINSSF
-862 ELGNGFGWNINSVGG
+862 EIGNGFGWNITYVG
-877 TEKAVS
+877 
-883 DTKVVLRGDKDGT
+883 DTKVTANDGV
-896 YYMSGSD
+896 YKMD
-903 VAGDYLFNTFERL
+903 VSESAGTYLFNTWQ
-916 TDNAEPRG
+916 NGRG

-945 ATTSSADEPR
+945 GTDADR
-955 YLWVDING
+955 YLWIDING
-963 IKTKS
+963 IKTRS
-968 QPLTLDRANA
+968 PLLELAANNA
-978 QTISVEF
+978 ELVSFEF

-995 ISVCGANADGSWD
+995 ISICGANDDGSWD
-1008 DYGGVW
+1008 DFGGNW
-1014 YKVDNFRLYYHGTTK
+1014 YKVDNFKLYYHGKTK
-1029 VCQFYDRLNRAIQR
+1029 VCPFYERLNKAITR
-1043 FTALAS
+1043 FTNLAN
-1049 TLPKKYSSQWQ
+1049 TLPDKYASQWH
-1060 PTKYRHYYEEHLASH
+1060 PTKYRKMYEDHINSGTH
-1075 QNQNNPDP
+1075 DTDP
-1083 DDPNLEDPMNGSNGL
+1083 DASDPLNGSNGL

-1205 DAGNKFFLAADRTFS
+1205 DAGNKFFLAANRTFS
-1220 DMMTIPATTD
+1220 DMLVTTGKD
-1230 GTEAKTKFHEMT
+1230 GFNTVT

-1247 TDPTQDVTIG
+1247 TEPTQDVTIG

-1268 DPKPETK
+1268 DTKPETM

-1318 AGMEIYNTS
+1318 AGMEVYNTS

-1370 ENEPQAAPARAPR
+1370 ETEPQSAPARAPR
-1383 AGAQVET
+1383 ADAQVET

-1530 FLK
+1530 SLK

>member
-1 MKKLILLISLLTA
+1 MKKLIILICLLTA
-14 LFPRVSAQASR
+14 LFPKVSAQASR
-25 AVGSYDAAA
+25 AVAAYDAAA
-34 AKVSAQN
+34 AKVNAQN

-55 VAHLSIPGT
+55 VAHLSIPGS

-74 WTGAIAPGIMES
+74 GTGIIA
-86 ASRTQTLTLSQQL
+86 ASTHASSSQTQTATLDEQL
-99 EKGVRAFDFRP
+99 AGGLRAFDFRP
-110 GLSSDKKSL
+110 GLSSDKTYL
-119 TCNHGISY
+119 NCNHGISP
-127 TKLSMTDAFNT
+127 TKISMEAAFT
-138 LTDYLDAHPK
+138 KLTDYLDAHPG

-157 GNVYQSGAPYGA
+157 GNVYQSGAPLYA
-169 FDSQSDKNKYN
+169 YDSQSDKDTYN
-180 ELFNEFFNQG
+180 RLFNEFFNQG
-190 KFNDYIVEY
+190 KFSNYIVDY
-199 TPYLKVKDMRGKMV
+199 SPNLKVKDMRGKMV

-229 NFGTWRSDSELWTEE
+229 NFGNWRSDTELWTEE

-280 SIAAI
+280 SITAI
-285 NKFAREQVRPNEAK
+285 NKFAREQMRPNEAK
-299 TANSSYKPTLVMC
+299 AANSSYKPTWVMC

-325 YAQNASHTNPH
+325 YAQNATHTNPH

-357 SDWVYVT
+357 SDWVL
-364 EDSGYKT
+364 T
-371 DGETADTQIVPT
+371 DKYGNYETKGVDLIPAI
-383 IALNNFDYI
+383 IYNNFDYI

-409 ETFWDLNTQYIFR
+409 ETFWDVNTQYIFR

-490 VKMVGDKTFT
+490 VKMVGDKTYT
-500 FAREDGSML
+500 FAREDGTML
-509 TAVAADQGYADGTQ
+509 TAVTADQVYADGTQ
-523 YKVDFGVE
+523 YKVDFGAE

-558 SNPVDLTIMVRGN
+558 SNPVDLTVMVRGN
-571 QFHANDGDNDLWQWK
+571 QFHANDDDENAKWSFDAKSYSVASAKAKRGYLN
-586 DYGDTRYCVK
+586 
-596 HTKNCW
+596 KN
-602 LGSNKDIVSKNIE
+602 VE
-615 TDKDCFVKLH
+615 TDKDGFVKLY
-625 HNFDGHSVSSIN
+625 NDD
-637 LGKLSKWELFQVIED
+637 KALSGYGRSTAWELYQIIDD
-652 LPDGVYQVKA
+652 LPNGVYQVTA
-662 SIANYAV
+662 DVANCAV
-669 PKGGDPSKDEYLYL
+669 SSTNESKDEYMRLR
-683 QLTGSYGSDS
+683 LTGGIGGDGEDM
-693 PKEVTTSIEYNAENK
+693 KNTEVAYSGK

-715 AEYLKEL
+715 SEYLNVL
-722 RKSTNINTSSLVTVK
+722 RNSSLTTKSAMVTVD
-737 NGKLEIRFRKGSN
+737 NGRLEIRFLKGSN
-750 KSAVSVGIDNVKLI
+750 TSQVSVAIDNVSLL
-764 YLGPDTSEGLD
+764 YLGPDPAAASN
-775 FLKKVLADADA
+775 FLEKVLADADA
-786 KVKYLS
+786 KVALLPEAYRDGWDKDMQPYRAMLN
-792 QTSQEEWKTKELI
+792 TSNIQ
-805 NKYKTWVENSS
+805 
-816 ADQIEGDGSKEA
+816 GDGSQEA
-828 YEVYTILRELTY
+828 YEIYTKLRERAF

-862 ELGNGFGWNINSVGG
+862 ELGNGFGWNINAVG
-877 TEKAVS
+877 
-883 DTKVVLRGDKDGT
+883 DTRVVERGNEGGT
-896 YYMSGSD
+896 YYMAGSD
-903 VAGDYLFNTFERL
+903 VAGDYLFNTYKGQ
-916 TDNAEPRG
+916 DNKTARG

-945 ATTSSADEPR
+945 ATRSSADEPR

-968 QPLTLDRANA
+968 QPLTLDLANA
-978 QTISVEF
+978 QTVSVEF

-1029 VCQFYDRLNRAIQR
+1029 ICQFYDRLNRAIQR

-1112 LSQTEEGADMTGA
+1112 LSQTEEGANMTGA

-1141 EMDPTADT
+1141 EVDTEADT
-1149 KVTRGDQ
+1149 KVTLGDN
-1156 EDVYKT
+1156 DPNIKT
-1162 SGLDKEYLFNTYL
+1162 DGMDGKYLFNTWQY
-1175 GPDPGTSAP
+1175 GVSAP
-1184 LYQTVT
+1184 VYQTVT

-1247 TDPTQDVTIG
+1247 TDPTKDVTIG

-1268 DPKPETK
+1268 DPKPETM

-1318 AGMEIYNTS
+1318 AGMEVYNTS
-1327 GVDETVKSEDYQ
+1327 GVDETVTSEDYQ

-1370 ENEPQAAPARAPR
+1370 ETEPQAAPARAPR

-1398 NDPDQDLYKKGL
+1398 NDPDQDLYTKGL

-1419 MTGGDGTM
+1419 MNGGDGTM

-1447 KPNHGYIAAAD
+1447 KPNHGYIAAAE

-1495 TAAGVIVRRGV
+1495 TAAGVIVRSGV

-1530 FLK
+1530 SLK

>member
-1 MKKLILLISLLTA
+1 MKKLIILICLLTA

-25 AVGSYDAAA
+25 AVAAYDATA
-34 AKVSAQN
+34 AKVNAQN

-55 VAHLSIPGT
+55 VAHLSIPGS

-74 WTGAIAPGIMES
+74 GTGIIS
-86 ASRTQTLTLSQQL
+86 AGTHASSSQTQTATLDEQL
-99 EKGVRAFDFRP
+99 AGGLRAFDFRP
-110 GLSSDKKSL
+110 GLSSDKTYL
-119 TCNHGISY
+119 NCNHGISP
-127 TKLSMTDAFNT
+127 TKISMEAAFT
-138 LTDYLDAHPK
+138 KLTDYLDAHPG

-157 GNVYQSGAPYGA
+157 GNVYQSGAPLYA
-169 FDSQSDKNKYN
+169 YDSQSDKDTYN
-180 ELFNEFFNQG
+180 RLFNEFFNQG
-190 KFNDYIVEY
+190 KFSNYIVDY
-199 TPYLKVKDMRGKMV
+199 SPNLKVKDMRGKMV

-229 NFGTWRSDSELWTEE
+229 NFGNWRSDTELWTEE

-280 SIAAI
+280 SITAI

-299 TANSSYKPTLVMC
+299 TANSSYKPTWVMC

-325 YAQNASHTNPH
+325 YAQNATHTNPH

-346 DGKAGPTGIVL
+346 EGKAGPTGIVL
-357 SDWVYVT
+357 SDWVL
-364 EDSGYKT
+364 T
-371 DGETADTQIVPT
+371 DKYGNYETKGVDLIPAI
-383 IALNNFDYI
+383 IYNNFDYI

-490 VKMVGDKTFT
+490 VKMVGEKTFT
-500 FAREDGSML
+500 FTREDGLML
-509 TAVAADQGYADGTQ
+509 TAGAADQVYADGTQ
-523 YKVDFGVE
+523 YKVDFGAE
-531 VENDEMQQWEVVRV
+531 VENDEMQQWEVIRV
-545 KDYVNTLAATASN
+545 KDYVNNLAATASN
-558 SNPVDLTIMVRGN
+558 NNPVDLTVMVRGN
-571 QFHANDGDNDLWQWK
+571 QFHANDDDENAKWSFDAKSYSVANAKAKRGYLN
-586 DYGDTRYCVK
+586 
-596 HTKNCW
+596 KN
-602 LGSNKDIVSKNIE
+602 VE
-615 TDKDCFVKLH
+615 TDKDGFVKLY
-625 HNFDGHSVSSIN
+625 NDDTA
-637 LGKLSKWELFQVIED
+637 LSGYGRSTAWELYQIIED
-652 LPDGVYQVKA
+652 LPNGVYQVT
-662 SIANYAV
+662 ANVANCAV
-669 PKGGDPSKDEYLYL
+669 SSTNESKDEYMRLR
-683 QLTGSYGSDS
+683 LTGGIAGESEDV
-693 PKEVTTSIEYNAENK
+693 KNTEVAYSGK
-708 SGNFSDA
+708 SGNYSDA
-715 AEYLKEL
+715 TEYLNIL
-722 RKSTNINTSSLVTVK
+722 RNSSLTTKSTMVTVD
-737 NGKLEIRFRKGSN
+737 NGRLEIRFLKGSN
-750 KSAVSVGIDNVKLI
+750 TSKVSVAIDNVKLL
-764 YLGPDTSEGLD
+764 YLGPDPAAASN
-775 FLKKVLADADA
+775 FLEKVLADADA
-786 KVKYLS
+786 KVALLPEAYRDGWEADMQPYRAMLN
-792 QTSQEEWKTKELI
+792 TSNIQ
-805 NKYKTWVENSS
+805 
-816 ADQIEGDGSKEA
+816 GDGSQEA
-828 YEVYTILRELTY
+828 YEIYTKLRERAF
-840 KVVTDGAADNTDLT
+840 KVVTDGAADNTDMT
-854 PAIINNSF
+854 PALINSSF
-862 ELGNGFGWNINSVGG
+862 EIGTGFGWNITYVG
-877 TEKAVS
+877 
-883 DTKVVLRGDKDGT
+883 DTKVTANDGV
-896 YYMSGSD
+896 YKMD
-903 VAGDYLFNTFERL
+903 VSESAGTYLFNTWQ
-916 TDNAEPRG
+916 NGRG

-945 ATTSSADEPR
+945 GTDSNR
-955 YLWVDING
+955 YLWIDVNG
-963 IKTKS
+963 IKTRS
-968 QPLTLDRANA
+968 PLLELAADNA
-978 QTISVEF
+978 ELVSFEF

-995 ISVCGANADGSWD
+995 ISICGANDDGSWD
-1008 DYGGVW
+1008 DFGGNW
-1014 YKVDNFRLYYHGTTK
+1014 YKVDNFKLYYHGKTK
-1029 VCQFYDRLNRAIQR
+1029 VCPFYERLNKAITR
-1043 FTALAS
+1043 FTNLAN
-1049 TLPKKYSSQWQ
+1049 TLPDKYASQWH
-1060 PTKYRHYYEEHLASH
+1060 PTKYRKMYEDHINSGTH
-1075 QNQNNPDP
+1075 DTDP
-1083 DDPNLEDPMNGSNGL
+1083 DASDPLNGSNGL
-1098 KEIEEMYAELRALV
+1098 KEIQEMYAELRALV
-1112 LSQTEEGADMTGA
+1112 LSQTEEGADMAGA

-1162 SGLDKEYLFNTYL
+1162 SGLHKEYLFNTYL

-1220 DMMTIPATTD
+1220 DLMTIPATTD

-1247 TDPTQDVTIG
+1247 TEPTQDVTIG

-1268 DPKPETK
+1268 DTKPETM

-1327 GVDETVKSEDYQ
+1327 AVDETVKSEDYQ

-1345 ADRIEANTPYVVKR
+1345 ADKIEANTPYVVKR
-1359 VEIVDDTESGA
+1359 VEIVDDTESGS
-1370 ENEPQAAPARAPR
+1370 ETEPQSAPARAPR

-1435 FLVNLAGTDEDV
+1435 FLVNLAGTDEEV

-1506 EAGNALEGLPRGI
+1506 EAGNALDGLPRGI
-1519 YIITDGRNTVK
+1519 YIITDGRNTIK
-1530 FLK
+1530 SLK

>member
-14 LFPRVSAQASR
+14 LFPRVCAQASR
-25 AVGSYDAAA
+25 AVASYDAAA
-34 AKVSAQN
+34 AKVNAQN

-55 VAHLSIPGT
+55 VAHLSIPGS

-74 WTGAIAPGIMES
+74 GTGIIA
-86 ASRTQTLTLSQQL
+86 ASTHASSSQTQTATLDEQL
-99 EKGVRAFDFRP
+99 AGGLRAFDFRP
-110 GLSSDKKSL
+110 GLSSDKTYL
-119 TCNHGISY
+119 NCNHGISP
-127 TKLSMTDAFNT
+127 TKISMEAAFT
-138 LTDYLDAHPK
+138 KLTDYLDAHPG

-157 GNVYQSGAPYGA
+157 GNVYQSGAPLYA
-169 FDSQSDKNKYN
+169 YDSQSDKDTYN
-180 ELFNEFFNQG
+180 RLFNEFFNQG
-190 KFNDYIVEY
+190 KFSNYIVDY
-199 TPYLKVKDMRGKMV
+199 SPNLKVKDMRGKMV

-229 NFGTWRSDSELWTEE
+229 NFGNWRSDTELWTEE

-251 AKDPTVRGTMAV
+251 AKDPTIRGTMAV

-280 SIAAI
+280 SITAI

-299 TANSSYKPTLVMC
+299 TANSSYKPTWVMC

-325 YAQNASHTNPH
+325 YAQNATHTNPH
-336 LTNLIKQSAA
+336 LTNLIKQSVA

-357 SDWVYVT
+357 SDWVL
-364 EDSGYKT
+364 T
-371 DGETADTQIVPT
+371 DKYGNYETKGVDLIPAI
-383 IALNNFDYI
+383 IYNNFDYI

-409 ETFWDLNTQYIFR
+409 ETFWDVNTQYIFR

-449 TPRFDASTGM
+449 TPRFDNTTGM
-459 HTLLTTFR
+459 HSLLTTFR

-490 VKMVGDKTFT
+490 VKMVGDKTYT
-500 FAREDGSML
+500 FAREDGTML
-509 TAVAADQGYADGTQ
+509 TAVTADQVYADGTQ
-523 YKVDFGVE
+523 YKVDFGAE

-558 SNPVDLTIMVRGN
+558 SNPVDLTVMVRGN
-571 QFHANDGDNDLWQWK
+571 QFHANDDDENAKWSFDAKSYSVASAKAKRGYLN
-586 DYGDTRYCVK
+586 
-596 HTKNCW
+596 KN
-602 LGSNKDIVSKNIE
+602 VE
-615 TDKDCFVKLH
+615 TDKDGFVKLY
-625 HNFDGHSVSSIN
+625 NDD
-637 LGKLSKWELFQVIED
+637 KALSGYGRSTAWELYQIIDD
-652 LPDGVYQVKA
+652 LPNGVYQVTA
-662 SIANYAV
+662 DVANCAV
-669 PKGGDPSKDEYLYL
+669 SSTNESKDEYMRLR
-683 QLTGSYGSDS
+683 LTGGIGGDGEDM
-693 PKEVTTSIEYNAENK
+693 KNTEVAYSGK

-715 AEYLKEL
+715 SEYLNVL
-722 RKSTNINTSSLVTVK
+722 RNSSLTTKSAMVTVD
-737 NGKLEIRFRKGSN
+737 NGRLEIRFLKGSN
-750 KSAVSVGIDNVKLI
+750 TSQVSVAIDNVRLL
-764 YLGPDTSEGLD
+764 YLGPDPAAASN
-775 FLKKVLADADA
+775 FLEKVLADADA
-786 KVKYLS
+786 KVALLPEAYRDGWDKDMQPYRAMLN
-792 QTSQEEWKTKELI
+792 TSNIQ
-805 NKYKTWVENSS
+805 
-816 ADQIEGDGSKEA
+816 GDGSQEA
-828 YEVYTILRELTY
+828 YEIYTKLRERAF
-840 KVVTDGAADNTDLT
+840 KVVADGAADNTDMT
-854 PAIINNSF
+854 PALINSSF
-862 ELGNGFGWNINSVGG
+862 EIGNGFGWNITYVG
-877 TEKAVS
+877 
-883 DTKVVLRGDKDGT
+883 DTKVTANDGV
-896 YYMSGSD
+896 YKMD
-903 VAGDYLFNTFERL
+903 VSESAGTYLFNTWQ
-916 TDNAEPRG
+916 NGRG

-945 ATTSSADEPR
+945 GTDADR
-955 YLWVDING
+955 YLWIDING
-963 IKTKS
+963 IKTRS
-968 QPLTLDRANA
+968 PLLELAADNA
-978 QTISVEF
+978 ELVSFEF

-995 ISVCGANADGSWD
+995 ISICGANDDGSWD
-1008 DYGGVW
+1008 DFGGNW
-1014 YKVDNFRLYYHGTTK
+1014 YKVDNFKLYYHGKTK
-1029 VCQFYDRLNRAIQR
+1029 VCPFYERLNKAITR
-1043 FTALAS
+1043 FTNLAN
-1049 TLPKKYSSQWQ
+1049 TLPDKYASQWH
-1060 PTKYRHYYEEHLASH
+1060 PTKYRKMYEDHINSGTHET
-1075 QNQNNPDP
+1075 DP
-1083 DDPNLEDPMNGSNGL
+1083 DASDPLNGSNGL

-1184 LYQTVT
+1184 VYQTVT

-1345 ADRIEANTPYVVKR
+1345 ADKIEANTPYVVKR

-1398 NDPDQDLYKKGL
+1398 NDPDKDLYTKGL

-1419 MTGGDGTM
+1419 MNGGDGTM

-1435 FLVNLAGTDEDV
+1435 FLVNLAGTDEEV

>member
-1 MKKLILLISLLTA
+1 MKKLIILICLLTA

-25 AVGSYDAAA
+25 AVAAYDAAA
-34 AKVSAQN
+34 AKVNAQN

-86 ASRTQTLTLSQQL
+86 ASRTQTLTLSEQL

-138 LTDYLDAHPK
+138 LTSYLDAHPK

-213 IFRRDRIDFAY
+213 VFRRDRIDFAY

-229 NFGTWRSDSELWTEE
+229 NFGNWRSDSELWTEE

-269 ENDDQL
+269 EGDEL

-280 SIAAI
+280 SITAI

-299 TANSSYKPTLVMC
+299 TANSSYKPTWVMC
-312 FTSGALYNENRTG
+312 FTSGALDGENRTG
-325 YAQNASHTNPH
+325 YAKNASNTNPH

-346 DGKAGPTGIVL
+346 EGKAGPTGIVL

-449 TPRFDASTGM
+449 TPRFDNTTGM
-459 HTLLTTFR
+459 HSLLTTFK
-467 QGNTVNYLGA
+467 QGGGDAVNYIAPNPNGSDPDDP
-477 NAYIDN
+477 YVDTQT
-483 SEPCLLK
+483 PCLMK
-490 VKMVGDKTFT
+490 VKVVGDIADKTFT
-500 FAREDGSML
+500 FARADGKML
-509 TAVAADQGYADGTQ
+509 TAETADQVYADGTE
-523 YKVDFGVE
+523 YRVRFCDE
-531 VENDEMQQWEVVRV
+531 SENDPLQQWEVIRV
-545 KDYVNTLAATASN
+545 KDYVNTLAATASKD
-558 SNPVDLTIMVRGN
+558 NPVDLTVMVRGN
-571 QFHANDGDNDLWQWK
+571 QFHANDDDENAKWSFASK
-586 DYGDTRYCVK
+586 SHYGVSRAE
-596 HTKNCW
+596 
-602 LGSNKDIVSKNIE
+602 KDIVGNNLWD
-615 TDKDCFVKLH
+615 DKDFFVKLF
-625 HNFDGHSVSSIN
+625 NSKGTADGYGEATGWT
-637 LGKLSKWELFQVIED
+637 LDQVIED
-652 LPDGVYQVKA
+652 LPNGRYKVVADIVNCAGDNTTTLQIVGSFGASESNSSPVVQAKYTQNTGNHSAETFRNYFKTGDYQV
-662 SIANYAV
+662 
-669 PKGGDPSKDEYLYL
+669 
-683 QLTGSYGSDS
+683 
-693 PKEVTTSIEYNAENK
+693 TS
-708 SGNFSDA
+708 G
-715 AEYLKEL
+715 
-722 RKSTNINTSSLVTVK
+722 LVTVT
-737 NGKLEIRFRKGSN
+737 NGKLKILFEKGSN
-750 KSAVSVGIDNVKLI
+750 TSIVSVGIDNVKLL
-764 YLGPDTSEGLD
+764 YLGPDPAAASD

-786 KVKYLS
+786 KVAMLPETYRDGWDSDMQSYRDKAKNNL
-792 QTSQEEWKTKELI
+792 
-805 NKYKTWVENSS
+805 V
-816 ADQIEGDGSKEA
+816 DGDGTAEA
-828 YEVYTILRELTY
+828 YEIYTNLRNRTY
-840 KVVTDGAADNTDLT
+840 KVVTEGAADNADLT

-862 ELGNGFGWNINSVGG
+862 ELGNGFGWNINAVG
-877 TEKAVS
+877 
-883 DTKVVLRGDKDGT
+883 DTKVTANDGVYKMT
-896 YYMSGSD
+896 VSED
-903 VAGDYLFNTFERL
+903 AGNYLFNTYQGSYE
-916 TDNAEPRG
+916 DVARG
-924 TVLSQSIP
+924 TVVSQSIP

-945 ATTSSADEPR
+945 ATTSTADSPR

-968 QPLTLDRANA
+968 QPLTLGKANA
-978 QTISVEF
+978 QVVSVEF

-1029 VCQFYDRLNRAIQR
+1029 VCQFYDRLNRAIRR
-1043 FTALAS
+1043 FTELAS
-1049 TLPKKYSSQWQ
+1049 KLPQKYYSQWQ

-1083 DDPNLEDPMNGSNGL
+1083 DDPNLTDPMGSNGL

-1112 LSQTEEGADMTGA
+1112 LSQTEEGANMTGA

-1141 EMDPTADT
+1141 EVDTEADT
-1149 KVTRGDQ
+1149 KVTLGDN
-1156 EDVYKT
+1156 DPNIKT
-1162 SGLDKEYLFNTYL
+1162 DGMDGKYLFNTWQY
-1175 GPDPGTSAP
+1175 GVSAP
-1184 LYQTVT
+1184 VYQTVT

-1345 ADRIEANTPYVVKR
+1345 ADKIEANTPYVVKR

-1398 NDPDQDLYKKGL
+1398 NDPDKDLYTKGL

-1419 MTGGDGTM
+1419 MNGGDGTM

-1435 FLVNLAGTDEDV
+1435 FLVNLAGTDEEV

>member
-1 MKKLILLISLLTA
+1 MKKLIILICLLTA

-25 AVGSYDAAA
+25 AVAAYDAAA
-34 AKVSAQN
+34 AKVNAQN

-55 VAHLSIPGT
+55 VAHLSIPGS

-74 WTGAIAPGIMES
+74 GTGIIA
-86 ASRTQTLTLSQQL
+86 ASTHASSSQTQTATLDEQL
-99 EKGVRAFDFRP
+99 AGGLRAFDFRP
-110 GLSSDKKSL
+110 GLSSDKTYL
-119 TCNHGISY
+119 NCNHGISP
-127 TKLSMTDAFNT
+127 TKISMEAAFT
-138 LTDYLDAHPK
+138 KLTDYLDAHPG

-157 GNVYQSGAPYGA
+157 GNVYQSGAPLYA
-169 FDSQSDKNKYN
+169 YDSQSDKDTYN
-180 ELFNEFFNQG
+180 RLFNEFFNQG
-190 KFNDYIVEY
+190 KFSNYIVDY
-199 TPYLKVKDMRGKMV
+199 SPNLKVKDMRGKMV

-229 NFGTWRSDSELWTEE
+229 NFGNWRSDTELWTEE

-280 SIAAI
+280 SITAI

-299 TANSSYKPTLVMC
+299 TANSSYKPTWVMC

-325 YAQNASHTNPH
+325 YAQNATHTNPH

-346 DGKAGPTGIVL
+346 EGKAGPTGIVL
-357 SDWVYVT
+357 SDWVL
-364 EDSGYKT
+364 T
-371 DGETADTQIVPT
+371 DKYGNYETKGVDLISAI
-383 IALNNFDYI
+383 IYNNFDYI

-490 VKMVGDKTFT
+490 VKMVGEKTFT
-500 FAREDGSML
+500 FAREDGLML
-509 TAVAADQGYADGTQ
+509 TAGAADQVYADGTQ
-523 YKVDFGVE
+523 YKVDFGAE
-531 VENDEMQQWEVVRV
+531 VENDEMQQWEVIRV
-545 KDYVNTLAATASN
+545 KDYVNNLAATASN
-558 SNPVDLTIMVRGN
+558 NNPVDLTVMVRGN
-571 QFHANDGDNDLWQWK
+571 QFHANDDDENAKWSFDAKSYSVANAKAKRGYLN
-586 DYGDTRYCVK
+586 
-596 HTKNCW
+596 KN
-602 LGSNKDIVSKNIE
+602 VE
-615 TDKDCFVKLH
+615 TDKDGFVKLY
-625 HNFDGHSVSSIN
+625 NDDTA
-637 LGKLSKWELFQVIED
+637 LSGFGRSTAWELYQIIED
-652 LPDGVYQVKA
+652 LPNGVYQVT
-662 SIANYAV
+662 ANVANCAV
-669 PKGGDPSKDEYLYL
+669 SSTNESKDEYMRLR
-683 QLTGSYGSDS
+683 LTGGIGGESEDV
-693 PKEVTTSIEYNAENK
+693 KNTEVAYSGK
-708 SGNFSDA
+708 SGNYSDA
-715 AEYLKEL
+715 TEYLNIL
-722 RKSTNINTSSLVTVK
+722 RNSSLTTKSTMVTVD
-737 NGKLEIRFRKGSN
+737 NGRLEIRFLKGSN
-750 KSAVSVGIDNVKLI
+750 TSKVSVAIDNVKLL
-764 YLGPDTSEGLD
+764 YLGPDPAAASN
-775 FLKKVLADADA
+775 FLEKVLADADA
-786 KVKYLS
+786 KVALLPEAYRDGWEADMQPYRAMLN
-792 QTSQEEWKTKELI
+792 TSNIQ
-805 NKYKTWVENSS
+805 
-816 ADQIEGDGSKEA
+816 GDGSQEA
-828 YEVYTILRELTY
+828 YEIYTKLRERAF
-840 KVVTDGAADNTDLT
+840 KVVTDGAADNTDMT
-854 PAIINNSF
+854 PALINSSF
-862 ELGNGFGWNINSVGG
+862 EIGTGFGWNITYVG
-877 TEKAVS
+877 
-883 DTKVVLRGDKDGT
+883 DTKVTANDGV
-896 YYMSGSD
+896 YKMD
-903 VAGDYLFNTFERL
+903 VSESAGTYLFNTRQ
-916 TDNAEPRG
+916 NGRG

-945 ATTSSADEPR
+945 GTDSNR
-955 YLWVDING
+955 YLWIDVNG
-963 IKTKS
+963 IKTRS
-968 QPLTLDRANA
+968 PLLELAADNA
-978 QTISVEF
+978 ELVSFEF

-995 ISVCGANADGSWD
+995 ISICGANDDGSWD
-1008 DYGGVW
+1008 DFGGNW
-1014 YKVDNFRLYYHGTTK
+1014 YKVDNFKLYYHGKTK
-1029 VCQFYDRLNRAIQR
+1029 VCPFYERLNKAITR
-1043 FTALAS
+1043 FTNLAN
-1049 TLPKKYSSQWQ
+1049 TLPDKYASQWH
-1060 PTKYRHYYEEHLASH
+1060 PTKYRKMYEDHINSGTH
-1075 QNQNNPDP
+1075 DTDP
-1083 DDPNLEDPMNGSNGL
+1083 DASDPLNGSNGL
-1098 KEIEEMYAELRALV
+1098 KEIQEMYAELRALV
-1112 LSQTEEGADMTGA
+1112 LSQTEEGADMAGA

-1162 SGLDKEYLFNTYL
+1162 NGLDKEYLFNTYL

-1184 LYQTVT
+1184 VYQTVT

-1220 DMMTIPATTD
+1220 DLMTIPATTD

-1247 TDPTQDVTIG
+1247 TEPTQDVTIG

-1268 DPKPETK
+1268 DTKPETM

-1327 GVDETVKSEDYQ
+1327 AVDETVKSEDYQ

-1345 ADRIEANTPYVVKR
+1345 ADKIEANTPYVVKR
-1359 VEIVDDTESGA
+1359 VEIVDDTESGS
-1370 ENEPQAAPARAPR
+1370 ETEPQSAPARAPR

-1435 FLVNLAGTDEDV
+1435 FLVNLAGTDEEV

-1530 FLK
+1530 SLK

>member
-1 MKKLILLISLLTA
+1 MKKLIILICLLTA
-14 LFPRVSAQASR
+14 LFPWVSAQALR
-25 AVGSYDAAA
+25 ADAAYDAAA
-34 AKVSAQN
+34 AKVNAQN

-55 VAHLSIPGT
+55 VAHLSIPGS

-74 WTGAIAPGIMES
+74 GTGIIS
-86 ASRTQTLTLSQQL
+86 AGTHASSSQTQTATLDEQL
-99 EKGVRAFDFRP
+99 AGGLRAFDFRP
-110 GLSSDKKSL
+110 GLSSDKTYL
-119 TCNHGISY
+119 NCNHGISP
-127 TKLSMTDAFNT
+127 TKISMEAAFT
-138 LTDYLDAHPK
+138 KLTDYLDAHPG

-157 GNVYQSGAPYGA
+157 GNVYQSGAPLYA
-169 FDSQSDKNKYN
+169 YDSQSDKDTYN
-180 ELFNEFFNQG
+180 RLFNEFFNQG
-190 KFNDYIVEY
+190 KFSNYIVDY
-199 TPYLKVKDMRGKMV
+199 SPNLKVKDMRGKMV

-229 NFGTWRSDSELWTEE
+229 NFGNWRSDTELWTEE

-280 SIAAI
+280 SITAI

-299 TANSSYKPTLVMC
+299 TANSSYKPTWVMC

-325 YAQNASHTNPH
+325 YAQNATHTNPH

-346 DGKAGPTGIVL
+346 EGKAGPTGIVL
-357 SDWVYVT
+357 SDWVL
-364 EDSGYKT
+364 T
-371 DGETADTQIVPT
+371 DKYGNYETKGVDLIPAI
-383 IALNNFDYI
+383 IYNNFDYI

-490 VKMVGDKTFT
+490 VKMVGEKTFT
-500 FAREDGSML
+500 FTREDGLML
-509 TAVAADQGYADGTQ
+509 TAGAADQVYADGTQ
-523 YKVDFGVE
+523 YKVDFGAE
-531 VENDEMQQWEVVRV
+531 VENDEMQQWEVIRV
-545 KDYVNTLAATASN
+545 KDYVNNLAATASN
-558 SNPVDLTIMVRGN
+558 NNPVDLTVMVRGN
-571 QFHANDGDNDLWQWK
+571 QFHANDDDENAKWSFDAKSYSVANAKAKRGYLN
-586 DYGDTRYCVK
+586 
-596 HTKNCW
+596 KN
-602 LGSNKDIVSKNIE
+602 VE
-615 TDKDCFVKLH
+615 TDKDGFVKLY
-625 HNFDGHSVSSIN
+625 NDDTA
-637 LGKLSKWELFQVIED
+637 LSGYGRSTAWELYQIIED
-652 LPDGVYQVKA
+652 LPNGVYQVT
-662 SIANYAV
+662 ANVANCAV
-669 PKGGDPSKDEYLYL
+669 SSTNESKDEYMRLR
-683 QLTGSYGSDS
+683 LTGGIGGESEDV
-693 PKEVTTSIEYNAENK
+693 KNTEVAYSGK
-708 SGNFSDA
+708 SGNYSDA
-715 AEYLKEL
+715 TEYLNIL
-722 RKSTNINTSSLVTVK
+722 RNSSLTTKSTMVTVD
-737 NGKLEIRFRKGSN
+737 NGRLEIRFLKGSN
-750 KSAVSVGIDNVKLI
+750 TSKVSVAIDNVKLL
-764 YLGPDTSEGLD
+764 YLGPDPAAASN
-775 FLKKVLADADA
+775 FLEKVLADADA
-786 KVKYLS
+786 KVALLPEAYRDGWEADMQPYRAMLN
-792 QTSQEEWKTKELI
+792 TSNIQ
-805 NKYKTWVENSS
+805 
-816 ADQIEGDGSKEA
+816 GDGSQEA
-828 YEVYTILRELTY
+828 YEIYTKLRERAF
-840 KVVTDGAADNTDLT
+840 KVVTDGAADNTDMT
-854 PAIINNSF
+854 PALINSSF
-862 ELGNGFGWNINSVGG
+862 EIGTGFGWNITYVG
-877 TEKAVS
+877 
-883 DTKVVLRGDKDGT
+883 DTKVTANDGV
-896 YYMSGSD
+896 YKMD
-903 VAGDYLFNTFERL
+903 VSESAGTYLFNTWQ
-916 TDNAEPRG
+916 NGRG

-945 ATTSSADEPR
+945 GTDSNR
-955 YLWVDING
+955 YLWIDVNG
-963 IKTKS
+963 IKTRS
-968 QPLTLDRANA
+968 PLLELAADNA
-978 QTISVEF
+978 ELVSFEF

-995 ISVCGANADGSWD
+995 ISICGANDDGSWD
-1008 DYGGVW
+1008 DFGGNW
-1014 YKVDNFRLYYHGTTK
+1014 YKVDNFKLYYHGKTK
-1029 VCQFYDRLNRAIQR
+1029 VCPFYERLNKAITR
-1043 FTALAS
+1043 FTNLAN
-1049 TLPKKYSSQWQ
+1049 TLPDKYASQWH
-1060 PTKYRHYYEEHLASH
+1060 PTKYRKMYEDHINSGTH
-1075 QNQNNPDP
+1075 DTDP
-1083 DDPNLEDPMNGSNGL
+1083 DASDPLNGSNGL
-1098 KEIEEMYAELRALV
+1098 KEIQEMYAELRALV

-1162 SGLDKEYLFNTYL
+1162 NGLDKEYLFNTYL

-1184 LYQTVT
+1184 VYQTVT

-1230 GTEAKTKFHEMT
+1230 GTEAKTKFHEIT

-1247 TDPTQDVTIG
+1247 TEPTQDVTIG

-1268 DPKPETK
+1268 DTKPETM

-1327 GVDETVKSEDYQ
+1327 AVDETVKSEDYQ

-1345 ADRIEANTPYVVKR
+1345 ADKIEANTPYVVKR
-1359 VEIVDDTESGA
+1359 VEIVDDTESGS
-1370 ENEPQAAPARAPR
+1370 ETEPQSAPARAPR

-1435 FLVNLAGTDEDV
+1435 FLVNLAGTDEEV

-1495 TAAGVIVRRGV
+1495 TAAGVIVRCGV

-1519 YIITDGRNTVK
+1519 YIITDGRNTIKV
-1530 FLK
+1530 LK

>member
-25 AVGSYDAAA
+25 AVASYDAAA

-299 TANSSYKPTLVMC
+299 TANSSYKPTWVMC

-325 YAQNASHTNPH
+325 YAQNASKTNPH

-392 SEFIL
+392 SDFIL

-449 TPRFDASTGM
+449 TPRFDNTTGM
-459 HTLLTTFR
+459 HSLFTTFK
-467 QGNTVNYLGA
+467 QPEKEVGYIGE
-477 NAYIDN
+477 NAYVDN
-483 SEPCLLK
+483 PEPCLLK

-500 FAREDGSML
+500 FAREDGKML
-509 TAVAADQGYADGTQ
+509 SAAESSVIDLLEDPEKPAKVYADGTK
-523 YKVDFGVE
+523 YKVGYLDE
-531 VENDEMQQWEVVRV
+531 VVNDEMQQWEVIRV
-545 KDYVNTLAATASN
+545 KDYVNTLAAMATRD
-558 SNPVDLTIMVRGN
+558 NPVDFTVLVRGS
-571 QFHANDGDNDLWQWK
+571 QFNANDEDENNNW
-586 DYGDTRYCVK
+586 TFSPNR
-596 HTKNCW
+596 
-602 LGSNKDIVSKNIE
+602 SNKANLTKEFVNIE
-615 TDKDCFVKLH
+615 TDKDQFIKIEGGTATTGFGDRTGW
-625 HNFDGHSVSSIN
+625 NFTQA
-637 LGKLSKWELFQVIED
+637 LTE
-652 LPDGVYQVKA
+652 LPDGLYQVTADVVNCAGNEVGKVVMTVTGT
-662 SIANYAV
+662 NN
-669 PKGGDPSKDEYLYL
+669 SKSE
-683 QLTGSYGSDS
+683 
-693 PKEVTTSIEYNAENK
+693 
-708 SGNFSDA
+708 
-715 AEYLKEL
+715 
-722 RKSTNINTSSLVTVK
+722 TNINYCGYTTNFNANDFLTRLRNGNNTFTSGNVSVSD
-737 NGKLEIRFRKGSN
+737 GKLEIKFTKGSN
-750 KSAVSVGIDNVKLI
+750 TSNTWVAIDNVKLR
-764 YLGPDTSEGLD
+764 YLGPDPTAASD
-775 FLKKVLADADA
+775 FLAKVLADADA
-786 KVKYLS
+786 KVKMLPAEYQDGWETDMAPYRAMLN
-792 QTSQEEWKTKELI
+792 TTNI
-805 NKYKTWVENSS
+805 EN
-816 ADQIEGDGSKEA
+816 DGTTEA
-828 YEVYTILRELTY
+828 YEIYTNLRERTY

-854 PAIINNSF
+854 PALINSSF
-862 ELGNGFGWNINSVGG
+862 EIGNGFGWNITYVG
-877 TEKAVS
+877 
-883 DTKVVLRGDKDGT
+883 DTKVTANDGVYKMT
-896 YYMSGSD
+896 VSEG
-903 VAGDYLFNTFERL
+903 AGTYLFNTWQ
-916 TDNAEPRG
+916 NGRG

-945 ATTSSADEPR
+945 GTDADR
-955 YLWVDING
+955 YLWIDING
-963 IKTKS
+963 IKTRS
-968 QPLTLDRANA
+968 PLLELAADNA
-978 QTISVEF
+978 ELVSFEF

-995 ISVCGANADGSWD
+995 ISICGANDDGSWD
-1008 DYGGVW
+1008 DFGGNW
-1014 YKVDNFRLYYHGTTK
+1014 YKVDNFKLYYHGKTK
-1029 VCQFYDRLNRAIQR
+1029 VCPFYERLNKAITR
-1043 FTALAS
+1043 FTNLAN
-1049 TLPKKYSSQWQ
+1049 TLPDKYASQWH
-1060 PTKYRHYYEEHLASH
+1060 PTKYRKMYEDHINSGTH
-1075 QNQNNPDP
+1075 DTDP
-1083 DDPNLEDPMNGSNGL
+1083 DASDPLNGSNGL

-1197 RLTALVAS
+1197 RLTAQVAS

-1220 DMMTIPATTD
+1220 DVLVTTGKD
-1230 GTEAKTKFHEMT
+1230 GFNTVT

-1247 TDPTQDVTIG
+1247 TEPTQDVTIG

-1359 VEIVDDTESGA
+1359 VEIVDDTESGTEA
-1370 ENEPQAAPARAPR
+1370 EPQSAPARAPR

-1530 FLK
+1530 SLK

>member
-25 AVGSYDAAA
+25 AVAAYDAAA
-34 AKVSAQN
+34 AKVNAQN

-55 VAHLSIPGT
+55 VAHLSIPGS

-74 WTGAIAPGIMES
+74 GTGIIA
-86 ASRTQTLTLSQQL
+86 ASTHASSSQTQTATLDEQL
-99 EKGVRAFDFRP
+99 AGGLRAFDFRP
-110 GLSSDKKSL
+110 GLSSDKTYL
-119 TCNHGISY
+119 NCNHGISP
-127 TKLSMTDAFNT
+127 TKISMEAAFT
-138 LTDYLDAHPK
+138 KLTDYLDAHPG

-157 GNVYQSGAPYGA
+157 GNVYQSGAPLYA
-169 FDSQSDKNKYN
+169 YDSQSDKDTYN
-180 ELFNEFFNQG
+180 RLFNEFFNQG
-190 KFNDYIVEY
+190 KFSNYIVDY
-199 TPYLKVKDMRGKMV
+199 SPNLKVKDMRGKMV

-229 NFGTWRSDSELWTEE
+229 NFGNWRSDTELWTEE

-280 SIAAI
+280 SITAI

-299 TANSSYKPTLVMC
+299 TANSSYKPTWVMC

-325 YAQNASHTNPH
+325 YAQNATHTNPH

-346 DGKAGPTGIVL
+346 EGKAGPTGIVL
-357 SDWVYVT
+357 SDWVL
-364 EDSGYKT
+364 T
-371 DGETADTQIVPT
+371 DKYGNYETKGVDLIPAI
-383 IALNNFDYI
+383 IYNNFDYI

-490 VKMVGDKTFT
+490 VKMVGEKTFT
-500 FAREDGSML
+500 FAREDGLML
-509 TAVAADQGYADGTQ
+509 TAGAADQVYADGTQ
-523 YKVDFGVE
+523 YKVDFGAE

-545 KDYVNTLAATASN
+545 KDYVNNLAATATN
-558 SNPVDLTIMVRGN
+558 NNPVDLTVMVRGN
-571 QFHANDGDNDLWQWK
+571 QFHANDDDENAKWSFDAKSYSVAKAKAKRGYLN
-586 DYGDTRYCVK
+586 
-596 HTKNCW
+596 KN
-602 LGSNKDIVSKNIE
+602 VE
-615 TDKDCFVKLH
+615 TDKDGFVKLY
-625 HNFDGHSVSSIN
+625 NDDTA
-637 LGKLSKWELFQVIED
+637 LSGYGRSTAWELYQIIED
-652 LPDGVYQVKA
+652 LPNGVYQVT
-662 SIANYAV
+662 ANVANCAV
-669 PKGGDPSKDEYLYL
+669 SSTNESKDEYMRLR
-683 QLTGSYGSDS
+683 LTGGIGGESEDV
-693 PKEVTTSIEYNAENK
+693 KNTEVAYSGK
-708 SGNFSDA
+708 SGNYSDA
-715 AEYLKEL
+715 TEYLNIL
-722 RKSTNINTSSLVTVK
+722 RNSSLTTKSTMVTVD
-737 NGKLEIRFRKGSN
+737 NGRLEIRFLKGSN
-750 KSAVSVGIDNVKLI
+750 TSKVSVAIDNVKLL
-764 YLGPDTSEGLD
+764 YLGPDPAAASN
-775 FLKKVLADADA
+775 FLEKVLADADA
-786 KVKYLS
+786 KVALLPEAYRDGWEADMQPYRAMLN
-792 QTSQEEWKTKELI
+792 TSNIQ
-805 NKYKTWVENSS
+805 
-816 ADQIEGDGSKEA
+816 GDGSQEA
-828 YEVYTILRELTY
+828 YEIYTKLRERAF
-840 KVVTDGAADNTDLT
+840 KVVTDGAADNTDMT
-854 PAIINNSF
+854 PALINSSF
-862 ELGNGFGWNINSVGG
+862 EIGTGFGWNITYVG
-877 TEKAVS
+877 
-883 DTKVVLRGDKDGT
+883 DTKVTANDGV
-896 YYMSGSD
+896 YKMD
-903 VAGDYLFNTFERL
+903 VSESAGTYLFNTWQ
-916 TDNAEPRG
+916 NGRG

-945 ATTSSADEPR
+945 GTDSNR
-955 YLWVDING
+955 YLWIDVNG
-963 IKTKS
+963 IKTRS
-968 QPLTLDRANA
+968 PLLELAADNA
-978 QTISVEF
+978 ELVSFEF

-995 ISVCGANADGSWD
+995 ISICGANDDGSWD
-1008 DYGGVW
+1008 DFGGNW
-1014 YKVDNFRLYYHGTTK
+1014 YKVDNFKLYYHGKTK
-1029 VCQFYDRLNRAIQR
+1029 VCPFYERLNKAITR
-1043 FTALAS
+1043 FTNLAN
-1049 TLPKKYSSQWQ
+1049 TLPDKYASQWH
-1060 PTKYRHYYEEHLASH
+1060 PTKYRKMYEDHINSGTH
-1075 QNQNNPDP
+1075 DTDP
-1083 DDPNLEDPMNGSNGL
+1083 DASDPLNGSNGL
-1098 KEIEEMYAELRALV
+1098 KEIQEMYAELRALV
-1112 LSQTEEGADMTGA
+1112 LSQTEEGADMAGA

-1162 SGLDKEYLFNTYL
+1162 NGLDKEYLFNTYL

-1184 LYQTVT
+1184 VYQTVT

-1220 DMMTIPATTD
+1220 DLMTIPATTD

-1247 TDPTQDVTIG
+1247 TEPTQDVTIG

-1268 DPKPETK
+1268 DTKPETM

-1327 GVDETVKSEDYQ
+1327 AVDETVKSEDYQ

-1345 ADRIEANTPYVVKR
+1345 ADKIEANTPYVVKR
-1359 VEIVDDTESGA
+1359 VEIVDDTESGS
-1370 ENEPQAAPARAPR
+1370 ETEPQSAPARAPR

-1435 FLVNLAGTDEDV
+1435 FLVNLAGTDEEV

-1530 FLK
+1530 SLK

>member
-299 TANSSYKPTLVMC
+299 TANSSYKPTWVMC

-336 LTNLIKQSAA
+336 LTNLIKQSAD

-449 TPRFDASTGM
+449 TPRFDNTTGM
-459 HTLLTTFR
+459 HSLLTTFK
-467 QGNTVNYLGA
+467 QGGGDAVNYIAPNPNGSDPDDP
-477 NAYIDN
+477 YVDTQT
-483 SEPCLLK
+483 PCLMK
-490 VKMVGDKTFT
+490 VKVVGDIVDKTFT
-500 FAREDGSML
+500 FARADGKML
-509 TAVAADQGYADGTQ
+509 TAEIADQGYGDGTQ
-523 YKVDFGVE
+523 YRVRFCAE
-531 VENDEMQQWEVVRV
+531 SENDEMQQWEVIRV
-545 KDYVNTLAATASN
+545 KDYVNSIAPLATTNSPVNLTLM
-558 SNPVDLTIMVRGN
+558 IRGN
-571 QFHANDGDNDLWQWK
+571 KFDANDGDNSLWIWQATNTS
-586 DYGDTRYCVK
+586 YAPSSLP
-596 HTKNCW
+596 
-602 LGSNKDIVSKNIE
+602 LGAKDIP
-615 TDKDCFVKLH
+615 TDKDCFVKVNTSDTGIGINTGQRSSW
-625 HNFDGHSVSSIN
+625 NFSQSI
-637 LGKLSKWELFQVIED
+637 ID
-652 LPDGVYQVKA
+652 LPDGLYRVSADMLNRAGGDSFSMIVTGNTESNLTVRYDGETGDLAIDEILRKFRGGSNNYQSDIVK
-662 SIANYAV
+662 V
-669 PKGGDPSKDEYLYL
+669 KGGN
-683 QLTGSYGSDS
+683 LTI
-693 PKEVTTSIEYNAENK
+693 K
-708 SGNFSDA
+708 FQ
-715 AEYLKEL
+715 
-722 RKSTNINTSSLVTVK
+722 
-737 NGKLEIRFRKGSN
+737 KGSN
-750 KSAVSVGIDNVKLI
+750 RSATMVAIDNVKLW
-764 YLGPDTSEGLD
+764 YLGPDAEEGID
-775 FLKKVLADADA
+775 FLKKVLADAKA
-786 KVKYLS
+786 KCLTLPS
-792 QTSQEEWKTKELI
+792 ESQEGWDEAVAGYQAMVDNHTL
-805 NKYKTWVENSS
+805 
-816 ADQIEGDGSKEA
+816 EGDGTKEA
-828 YEVYTILRELTY
+828 FEIYTKLRERTY
-840 KVVTDGAADNTDLT
+840 KVVTEGAADNTDLT

-862 ELGNGFGWNINSVGG
+862 ELGNGFGWNINAVG
-877 TEKAVS
+877 
-883 DTKVVLRGDKDGT
+883 DTRVVERGNEGGT
-896 YYMSGSD
+896 YYMAGSD
-903 VAGDYLFNTFERL
+903 VAGDYLFNTYKGQ
-916 TDNAEPRG
+916 DNKTARG

-945 ATTSSADEPR
+945 ATRSSADEPR

-968 QPLTLDRANA
+968 QPLTLDLANA
-978 QTISVEF
+978 QTVSVEF

-1083 DDPNLEDPMNGSNGL
+1083 DDPDLTDPMNGSNGL

-1112 LSQTEEGADMTGA
+1112 LSQTEEGADMAGA

-1184 LYQTVT
+1184 VYQTVT

-1345 ADRIEANTPYVVKR
+1345 ADKIEANTPYVVKR

-1398 NDPDQDLYKKGL
+1398 NDPDKDLYTKGL

-1419 MTGGDGTM
+1419 MNGGDGTM

-1435 FLVNLAGTDEDV
+1435 FLVNLAGTDEEV

-1495 TAAGVIVRRGV
+1495 TAAGVIVCRGV

>member
-14 LFPRVSAQASR
+14 LFPRVCAQASR
-25 AVGSYDAAA
+25 AVASYDAAA
-34 AKVSAQN
+34 AKVNAQN

-55 VAHLSIPGT
+55 VAHLSIPGS

-74 WTGAIAPGIMES
+74 GTGIIA
-86 ASRTQTLTLSQQL
+86 ASTHASSSQTQTATLDEQL
-99 EKGVRAFDFRP
+99 AGGLRAFDFRP
-110 GLSSDKKSL
+110 GLSSDKTYL
-119 TCNHGISY
+119 NCNHGISP
-127 TKLSMTDAFNT
+127 TKISMEAAFT
-138 LTDYLDAHPK
+138 KLTDYLDAHPG

-157 GNVYQSGAPYGA
+157 GNVYQSGAPLYA
-169 FDSQSDKNKYN
+169 YDSQSDKDTYN
-180 ELFNEFFNQG
+180 RLFNEFFNQG
-190 KFNDYIVEY
+190 KFSNYIVDY
-199 TPYLKVKDMRGKMV
+199 SPNLKVKDMRGKMV

-229 NFGTWRSDSELWTEE
+229 NFGNWRSDTELWTEE

-251 AKDPTVRGTMAV
+251 AKDPTIRGTMAV

-280 SIAAI
+280 SITAI

-299 TANSSYKPTLVMC
+299 TANSSYKPTWVMC

-325 YAQNASHTNPH
+325 YAQNATHTNPH
-336 LTNLIKQSAA
+336 LTNLIKQSVA

-357 SDWVYVT
+357 SDWVL
-364 EDSGYKT
+364 T
-371 DGETADTQIVPT
+371 DKYGNYETKGVDLIPAI
-383 IALNNFDYI
+383 IYNNFDYI

-397 DDELFSGNLETA
+397 DDELFSGSLETA
-409 ETFWDLNTQYIFR
+409 ETFWDVNTQYIFR

-449 TPRFDASTGM
+449 TPRFDNTTGM
-459 HTLLTTFR
+459 HSLLTTFR

-490 VKMVGDKTFT
+490 VKMVGDKTYT
-500 FAREDGSML
+500 FAREDGTML
-509 TAVAADQGYADGTQ
+509 TAVTADQVYADGTQ
-523 YKVDFGVE
+523 YKVDFGAE

-558 SNPVDLTIMVRGN
+558 SNPVDLTVMVRGN
-571 QFHANDGDNDLWQWK
+571 QFHANDDDENAKWSFDAKSYSVASAKAKRGYLN
-586 DYGDTRYCVK
+586 
-596 HTKNCW
+596 KN
-602 LGSNKDIVSKNIE
+602 VE
-615 TDKDCFVKLH
+615 TDKDGFVKLY
-625 HNFDGHSVSSIN
+625 NDD
-637 LGKLSKWELFQVIED
+637 KALSGYGRSTAWELYQIIDD
-652 LPDGVYQVKA
+652 LPNGVYQVTA
-662 SIANYAV
+662 DVANCAV
-669 PKGGDPSKDEYLYL
+669 SSTNESKDEYMRLR
-683 QLTGSYGSDS
+683 LTGGIGGDGEDM
-693 PKEVTTSIEYNAENK
+693 KNTEVAYSGK

-715 AEYLKEL
+715 SEYLNVL
-722 RKSTNINTSSLVTVK
+722 RNSSLTTKSAMVTVD
-737 NGKLEIRFRKGSN
+737 NGRLEIRFLKGSN
-750 KSAVSVGIDNVKLI
+750 TSQVSVAIDNVRLL
-764 YLGPDTSEGLD
+764 YLGPDPAAASN
-775 FLKKVLADADA
+775 FLEKVLADADA
-786 KVKYLS
+786 KVALLPEAYRDGWDKDMQPYRAMLN
-792 QTSQEEWKTKELI
+792 TSNIQ
-805 NKYKTWVENSS
+805 
-816 ADQIEGDGSKEA
+816 GDGSQEA
-828 YEVYTILRELTY
+828 YEIYTKLRERAF
-840 KVVTDGAADNTDLT
+840 KVVADGAADNTDMT
-854 PAIINNSF
+854 PALINSSF
-862 ELGNGFGWNINSVGG
+862 EIGNGFGWNITYVG
-877 TEKAVS
+877 
-883 DTKVVLRGDKDGT
+883 DTKVTANDGV
-896 YYMSGSD
+896 YKMD
-903 VAGDYLFNTFERL
+903 VSESAGTYLFNTWQ
-916 TDNAEPRG
+916 NGRG

-945 ATTSSADEPR
+945 GTDADR
-955 YLWVDING
+955 YLWIDING
-963 IKTKS
+963 IKTRS
-968 QPLTLDRANA
+968 PLLELAADNA
-978 QTISVEF
+978 ELVSFEF

-995 ISVCGANADGSWD
+995 ISICGANDDGSWD
-1008 DYGGVW
+1008 DFGGNW
-1014 YKVDNFRLYYHGTTK
+1014 YKVDNFKLYYHGKTK
-1029 VCQFYDRLNRAIQR
+1029 VCPFYERLNKAITR
-1043 FTALAS
+1043 FTNLAN
-1049 TLPKKYSSQWQ
+1049 TLPDKYASQWH
-1060 PTKYRHYYEEHLASH
+1060 PTKYRKMYEDHINSGTHET
-1075 QNQNNPDP
+1075 DP
-1083 DDPNLEDPMNGSNGL
+1083 DASDPLNGSNGL

-1184 LYQTVT
+1184 VYQTVT

-1345 ADRIEANTPYVVKR
+1345 ADKIEANTPYVVKR

-1398 NDPDQDLYKKGL
+1398 NDPDKDLYTKGL

-1419 MTGGDGTM
+1419 MNGGDGTM

-1435 FLVNLAGTDEDV
+1435 FLVNLAGTDEEV

-1506 EAGNALEGLPRGI
+1506 EVGKALEGLPRGI

-1530 FLK
+1530 SLK

>member
-1 MKKLILLISLLTA
+1 MKKLIILICLLTA
-14 LFPRVSAQASR
+14 LFPWVSAQALR
-25 AVGSYDAAA
+25 ADAAYDAAA
-34 AKVSAQN
+34 AKVNAQN

-55 VAHLSIPGT
+55 VAHLSIPGS

-74 WTGAIAPGIMES
+74 GTGIIS
-86 ASRTQTLTLSQQL
+86 AGTHASSSQTQTATLDEQL
-99 EKGVRAFDFRP
+99 AGGLRAFDFRP
-110 GLSSDKKSL
+110 GLSSDKTYL
-119 TCNHGISY
+119 NCNHGISP
-127 TKLSMTDAFNT
+127 TKISMEAAFT
-138 LTDYLDAHPK
+138 KLTDYLDAHPG

-157 GNVYQSGAPYGA
+157 GNVYQSGAPLYA
-169 FDSQSDKNKYN
+169 YDSQSDKDTYN
-180 ELFNEFFNQG
+180 RLFNEFFNQG
-190 KFNDYIVEY
+190 KFSNYIVDY
-199 TPYLKVKDMRGKMV
+199 SPNLKVKDMRGKMV

-229 NFGTWRSDSELWTEE
+229 NFGNWRSDTELWTEE

-280 SIAAI
+280 SITAI

-299 TANSSYKPTLVMC
+299 TANSSYKPTWVMC

-325 YAQNASHTNPH
+325 YAQNATHTNPH

-346 DGKAGPTGIVL
+346 EGKAGPTGIVL
-357 SDWVYVT
+357 SDWVL
-364 EDSGYKT
+364 T
-371 DGETADTQIVPT
+371 DKYGNYETKGVDLIPAI
-383 IALNNFDYI
+383 IYNNFDYI

-490 VKMVGDKTFT
+490 VKMVGEKTFT
-500 FAREDGSML
+500 FTREDGLML
-509 TAVAADQGYADGTQ
+509 TAGAADQVYADGTQ
-523 YKVDFGVE
+523 YKVDFGAE
-531 VENDEMQQWEVVRV
+531 VENDEMQQWEVIRV
-545 KDYVNTLAATASN
+545 KDYVNNLAATASN
-558 SNPVDLTIMVRGN
+558 NNPVDLTVMVRGN
-571 QFHANDGDNDLWQWK
+571 QFHANDDDENAKWSFDAKSYSVANAKAKRGYLN
-586 DYGDTRYCVK
+586 
-596 HTKNCW
+596 KN
-602 LGSNKDIVSKNIE
+602 VE
-615 TDKDCFVKLH
+615 TDKDGFVKLY
-625 HNFDGHSVSSIN
+625 NDDTA
-637 LGKLSKWELFQVIED
+637 LSGYGRSTAWELHQIIED
-652 LPDGVYQVKA
+652 LPNGVYQVT
-662 SIANYAV
+662 ANVANCAV
-669 PKGGDPSKDEYLYL
+669 SSTNESKDEYMRLR
-683 QLTGSYGSDS
+683 LTGGIGGESEDV
-693 PKEVTTSIEYNAENK
+693 KNTEVAYSGK
-708 SGNFSDA
+708 SGNYSDA
-715 AEYLKEL
+715 TEYLNIL
-722 RKSTNINTSSLVTVK
+722 RNSSLTTKSTMVTVD
-737 NGKLEIRFRKGSN
+737 NGRLEIRFLKGSN
-750 KSAVSVGIDNVKLI
+750 TSKVSVAIDNVKLL
-764 YLGPDTSEGLD
+764 YLGPDPAAASN
-775 FLKKVLADADA
+775 FLEKVLADADA
-786 KVKYLS
+786 KVALLPEAYRDGWEADMQPYRAMLN
-792 QTSQEEWKTKELI
+792 TSNIQ
-805 NKYKTWVENSS
+805 
-816 ADQIEGDGSKEA
+816 GDGSQEA
-828 YEVYTILRELTY
+828 YEIYTKLRERAF
-840 KVVTDGAADNTDLT
+840 KVVTDGAADNTDMT
-854 PAIINNSF
+854 PALINSSF
-862 ELGNGFGWNINSVGG
+862 EIGTGFGWNITYVG
-877 TEKAVS
+877 
-883 DTKVVLRGDKDGT
+883 DTKVTANDGV
-896 YYMSGSD
+896 YKMD
-903 VAGDYLFNTFERL
+903 VSESAGTYLFNTWQ
-916 TDNAEPRG
+916 NGRG

-945 ATTSSADEPR
+945 GTDSNR
-955 YLWVDING
+955 YLWIDVNG
-963 IKTKS
+963 IKTRS
-968 QPLTLDRANA
+968 PLLELAADNA
-978 QTISVEF
+978 ELVSFEF

-995 ISVCGANADGSWD
+995 ISICGANDDGSWD
-1008 DYGGVW
+1008 DFGGNW
-1014 YKVDNFRLYYHGTTK
+1014 YKVDNFKLYYHGKTK
-1029 VCQFYDRLNRAIQR
+1029 VCPFYERLNKAITR
-1043 FTALAS
+1043 FTNLAN
-1049 TLPKKYSSQWQ
+1049 TLPDKYASQWH
-1060 PTKYRHYYEEHLASH
+1060 PTKYRKMYEDHINSGTH
-1075 QNQNNPDP
+1075 DTDP
-1083 DDPNLEDPMNGSNGL
+1083 DASDPLNGSNGL
-1098 KEIEEMYAELRALV
+1098 KEIQEMYAELRALV

-1162 SGLDKEYLFNTYL
+1162 NGLDKEYLFNTYL
-1175 GPDPGTSAP
+1175 GPDPGISAP

-1220 DMMTIPATTD
+1220 DLMTIPATTD
-1230 GTEAKTKFHEMT
+1230 GTEAKTKFHEIT

-1247 TDPTQDVTIG
+1247 TEPTQDVTIG

-1268 DPKPETK
+1268 DTKPETM

-1327 GVDETVKSEDYQ
+1327 AVDETVKSEDYQ

-1345 ADRIEANTPYVVKR
+1345 ADKIEANTPYVVKR
-1359 VEIVDDTESGA
+1359 VEIVDDTESGS
-1370 ENEPQAAPARAPR
+1370 ETEPQSAPARAPR

-1435 FLVNLAGTDEDV
+1435 FLVNLAGTDEV
-1447 KPNHGYIAAAD
+1447 VQPNHGYIAAAD

-1519 YIITDGRNTVK
+1519 YIITDGRNTIK
-1530 FLK
+1530 SLK

>member
-1 MKKLILLISLLTA
+1 MKKLIILICLLTA

-25 AVGSYDAAA
+25 AVAAYDATA
-34 AKVSAQN
+34 AKVNAQN

-55 VAHLSIPGT
+55 VAHLSIPGS

-74 WTGAIAPGIMES
+74 GTGIIS
-86 ASRTQTLTLSQQL
+86 AGTHASSSQTQTATLDEQL
-99 EKGVRAFDFRP
+99 AGGLRAFDFRP
-110 GLSSDKKSL
+110 GLSSDKTYL
-119 TCNHGISY
+119 NCNHGISP
-127 TKLSMTDAFNT
+127 TKISMEAAFT
-138 LTDYLDAHPK
+138 KLTDYLDAHPG

-157 GNVYQSGAPYGA
+157 GNVYQSGAPLYA
-169 FDSQSDKNKYN
+169 YDSQSDKDTYN
-180 ELFNEFFNQG
+180 RLFNEFFNQG
-190 KFNDYIVEY
+190 KFSNYIVDY
-199 TPYLKVKDMRGKMV
+199 SPNLKVKDMRGKMV

-229 NFGTWRSDSELWTEE
+229 NFGNWRSDTELWTEE

-280 SIAAI
+280 SITAI

-299 TANSSYKPTLVMC
+299 TANSSYKPTWVMC

-325 YAQNASHTNPH
+325 YAQNATHTNPH

-346 DGKAGPTGIVL
+346 EGKAGPTGIVL
-357 SDWVYVT
+357 SDWVL
-364 EDSGYKT
+364 T
-371 DGETADTQIVPT
+371 DKYGNYETKGVDLIPAI
-383 IALNNFDYI
+383 IYNNFDYI

-490 VKMVGDKTFT
+490 VKMVGEKTFT
-500 FAREDGSML
+500 FTREDGLML
-509 TAVAADQGYADGTQ
+509 TAGAADQVYADGTQ
-523 YKVDFGVE
+523 YKVDFGAE
-531 VENDEMQQWEVVRV
+531 VENDEMQQWEVIRV
-545 KDYVNTLAATASN
+545 KDYVNNLAATASN
-558 SNPVDLTIMVRGN
+558 NNPVDLTVMVRGN
-571 QFHANDGDNDLWQWK
+571 QFHANDDDENAKWSFDAKSYSVANAKAKRGYLN
-586 DYGDTRYCVK
+586 
-596 HTKNCW
+596 KN
-602 LGSNKDIVSKNIE
+602 VE
-615 TDKDCFVKLH
+615 TDKDGFVKLY
-625 HNFDGHSVSSIN
+625 NDDTA
-637 LGKLSKWELFQVIED
+637 LSGYGRSTAWELYQIIED
-652 LPDGVYQVKA
+652 LPNGVYQVT
-662 SIANYAV
+662 ANVANCAV
-669 PKGGDPSKDEYLYL
+669 SSTNESKDEYMRLR
-683 QLTGSYGSDS
+683 LTGGIGGESEDV
-693 PKEVTTSIEYNAENK
+693 KNTEVAYSGK
-708 SGNFSDA
+708 SGNYSDA
-715 AEYLKEL
+715 TEYLNIL
-722 RKSTNINTSSLVTVK
+722 RNSSLTTKSTMVTVD
-737 NGKLEIRFRKGSN
+737 NGRLEIRFLKGSN
-750 KSAVSVGIDNVKLI
+750 TSKVSVAIDNVKLL
-764 YLGPDTSEGLD
+764 YLGPDPAAASN
-775 FLKKVLADADA
+775 FLEKVLADADA
-786 KVKYLS
+786 KVALLPEAYRDGWEADMQPYRAMLN
-792 QTSQEEWKTKELI
+792 TSNIQ
-805 NKYKTWVENSS
+805 
-816 ADQIEGDGSKEA
+816 GDGSQEA
-828 YEVYTILRELTY
+828 YEIYTKLRERAF
-840 KVVTDGAADNTDLT
+840 KVVTDGAADNTDMT
-854 PAIINNSF
+854 PALINSSF
-862 ELGNGFGWNINSVGG
+862 EIGTGFGWNITYVG
-877 TEKAVS
+877 
-883 DTKVVLRGDKDGT
+883 DTKVTANDGV
-896 YYMSGSD
+896 YKMD
-903 VAGDYLFNTFERL
+903 VSESAGTYLFNTWQ
-916 TDNAEPRG
+916 NGRG

-945 ATTSSADEPR
+945 GTDSNR
-955 YLWVDING
+955 YLWIDVNG
-963 IKTKS
+963 IKTRS
-968 QPLTLDRANA
+968 PLLELAADNA
-978 QTISVEF
+978 ELVSFEF

-995 ISVCGANADGSWD
+995 ISICGANDDGSWD
-1008 DYGGVW
+1008 DFGGNW
-1014 YKVDNFRLYYHGTTK
+1014 YKVDNFKLYYHGKTK
-1029 VCQFYDRLNRAIQR
+1029 VCPFYERLNKAITR
-1043 FTALAS
+1043 FTNLAN
-1049 TLPKKYSSQWQ
+1049 TLPDKYASQWH
-1060 PTKYRHYYEEHLASH
+1060 PTKYRKMYEDHINSGTH
-1075 QNQNNPDP
+1075 DTDP
-1083 DDPNLEDPMNGSNGL
+1083 DASDPLNGSNGL
-1098 KEIEEMYAELRALV
+1098 KEIQEMYAELRALV
-1112 LSQTEEGADMTGA
+1112 LSQTEEGADMAGA

-1162 SGLDKEYLFNTYL
+1162 SSLDKEYLFNTYL

-1220 DMMTIPATTD
+1220 DLMTIPATTD

-1247 TDPTQDVTIG
+1247 TEPTQDVTIG

-1268 DPKPETK
+1268 DTKPETM

-1288 IRKFIG
+1288 IRKFTG

-1318 AGMEIYNTS
+1318 AGMEVYNTN
-1327 GVDETVKSEDYQ
+1327 GVDETVTSKEYQ

-1345 ADRIEANTPYVVKR
+1345 ADKIEANTPYVVKR
-1359 VEIVDDTESGA
+1359 VEIVDDTESGS
-1370 ENEPQAAPARAPR
+1370 ETEPQSAPARAPR

-1398 NDPDQDLYKKGL
+1398 NDPDQDLYTKGL

-1435 FLVNLAGTDEDV
+1435 FLVNLAGTDEV
-1447 KPNHGYIAAAD
+1447 VQPNHGYIAAVD

-1506 EAGNALEGLPRGI
+1506 EAGNALDGLPRGI
-1519 YIITDGRNTVK
+1519 YIITDGRNTIK
-1530 FLK
+1530 SLK

>member
-1 MKKLILLISLLTA
+1 MKKLIILISLLTA

-25 AVGSYDAAA
+25 AVAAYDAAA
-34 AKVSAQN
+34 AKANAQN

-55 VAHLSIPGT
+55 VAHLSIPGS

-74 WTGAIAPGIMES
+74 GTGIIA
-86 ASRTQTLTLSQQL
+86 ASTHASSSQTQTATLDEQL
-99 EKGVRAFDFRP
+99 AGGLRAFDFRP
-110 GLSSDKKSL
+110 GLSSDKTYL
-119 TCNHGISY
+119 NCNHGISP
-127 TKLSMTDAFNT
+127 TKISMEAAFT
-138 LTDYLDAHPK
+138 KLTDYLDAHPG

-157 GNVYQSGAPYGA
+157 GNVYQSGAPLYA
-169 FDSQSDKNKYN
+169 YDSQSDKDTYN
-180 ELFNEFFNQG
+180 RLFNEFFNQG
-190 KFNDYIVEY
+190 KFSNYIVDY
-199 TPYLKVKDMRGKMV
+199 SPNLKVKDMRGKMV

-229 NFGTWRSDSELWTEE
+229 NFGNWRSDTELWTEE

-280 SIAAI
+280 SITAI

-299 TANSSYKPTLVMC
+299 TANSSYKPTWVMC

-325 YAQNASHTNPH
+325 YAQNATHTNPH

-346 DGKAGPTGIVL
+346 EGKAGPTGIVL
-357 SDWVYVT
+357 SDWVL
-364 EDSGYKT
+364 T
-371 DGETADTQIVPT
+371 DKYGNYETKGVDLIPAI
-383 IALNNFDYI
+383 IYNNFDYI

-490 VKMVGDKTFT
+490 VKMVGEKTFT
-500 FAREDGSML
+500 FAREDGLML
-509 TAVAADQGYADGTQ
+509 TAGAADQVYADGTQ
-523 YKVDFGVE
+523 YKVDFGAE
-531 VENDEMQQWEVVRV
+531 VENDEMQQWEVIRV
-545 KDYVNTLAATASN
+545 KDYVNNLAATASN
-558 SNPVDLTIMVRGN
+558 NNPVDLTVMVRGN
-571 QFHANDGDNDLWQWK
+571 QFHANDDDENAKWSFDAKSYSVANAKAKRGYLN
-586 DYGDTRYCVK
+586 
-596 HTKNCW
+596 KN
-602 LGSNKDIVSKNIE
+602 VE
-615 TDKDCFVKLH
+615 TDKDGFVKLY
-625 HNFDGHSVSSIN
+625 NDDTA
-637 LGKLSKWELFQVIED
+637 LSGYGRSTAWELYQIIED
-652 LPDGVYQVKA
+652 LPNGVYQVT
-662 SIANYAV
+662 ANVANCAV
-669 PKGGDPSKDEYLYL
+669 SSTNESKDEYMRLR
-683 QLTGSYGSDS
+683 LTGGIGGESEDV
-693 PKEVTTSIEYNAENK
+693 KNTEVAYSGK
-708 SGNFSDA
+708 SGNYSDA
-715 AEYLKEL
+715 TEYLNIL
-722 RKSTNINTSSLVTVK
+722 RNSSLTTKSTMVTVD
-737 NGKLEIRFRKGSN
+737 NGRLEIRFLKGSN
-750 KSAVSVGIDNVKLI
+750 TSKVSVAIDNVKLL
-764 YLGPDTSEGLD
+764 YLGPDPAAASN
-775 FLKKVLADADA
+775 FLEKVLADADA
-786 KVKYLS
+786 KVALLPEAYRDGWEADMQPYRAMLN
-792 QTSQEEWKTKELI
+792 TSNIQ
-805 NKYKTWVENSS
+805 
-816 ADQIEGDGSKEA
+816 GDGSQEA
-828 YEVYTILRELTY
+828 YEIYTKLRERAF
-840 KVVTDGAADNTDLT
+840 KVVTDGAADNTDMT
-854 PAIINNSF
+854 PALINSSF
-862 ELGNGFGWNINSVGG
+862 EIGTGFGWNITYVG
-877 TEKAVS
+877 
-883 DTKVVLRGDKDGT
+883 DTKVTANDGV
-896 YYMSGSD
+896 YKMD
-903 VAGDYLFNTFERL
+903 VSESAGTYLFNTWQ
-916 TDNAEPRG
+916 NGRG

-945 ATTSSADEPR
+945 GTDSNR
-955 YLWVDING
+955 YLWIDVNG
-963 IKTKS
+963 IKTRS
-968 QPLTLDRANA
+968 PLLELAADNA
-978 QTISVEF
+978 ELVSFEF

-995 ISVCGANADGSWD
+995 ISICGANDDGSWD
-1008 DYGGVW
+1008 DFGGNW
-1014 YKVDNFRLYYHGTTK
+1014 YKVDNFKLYYHGKTK
-1029 VCQFYDRLNRAIQR
+1029 VCPFYERLNKAITR
-1043 FTALAS
+1043 FTNLAN
-1049 TLPKKYSSQWQ
+1049 TLPDKYASQWH
-1060 PTKYRHYYEEHLASH
+1060 PTKYRKMYEDHINSGTH
-1075 QNQNNPDP
+1075 DTDP
-1083 DDPNLEDPMNGSNGL
+1083 DASDPLNGSNGL
-1098 KEIEEMYAELRALV
+1098 KEIQEMYAELRALV
-1112 LSQTEEGADMTGA
+1112 LSQTEEGADMAGA

-1162 SGLDKEYLFNTYL
+1162 NGLDKEYLFNTYL

-1184 LYQTVT
+1184 VYQTVT

-1220 DMMTIPATTD
+1220 DLMTIPATTD

-1247 TDPTQDVTIG
+1247 TEPTQDVTIG

-1268 DPKPETK
+1268 DTKPETM

-1327 GVDETVKSEDYQ
+1327 AVDETVKSEDYQ

-1345 ADRIEANTPYVVKR
+1345 ADKIEANTPYVVKR
-1359 VEIVDDTESGA
+1359 VEIVDDTESGS
-1370 ENEPQAAPARAPR
+1370 ETEPQSAPARAPR

-1435 FLVNLAGTDEDV
+1435 FLVNLAGTDEVV

-1474 TPTGVEAVAVDGELS
+1474 TPTGVEAVAVDGGLS